1 MERIPDSDKILVPHK
16 DNEVIR
22 SAAQDAHTGVPA
34 NEILKH
40 LILNDIAQIS
50 KMETVPDGKIT
61 SLFPSN
67 TERNAEISDWL
78 EYRKQFLATY
88 LTLDTPE
95 QTAINRLDALYSN
108 ALNKYGNS
116 ASFSPFWNEK
126 GNVNGLELVHVDDND
141 VFPRKEIGYT
151 ALEQSQITMKLRND
165 IAAYKQQVATYD
177 GHNRDKFTELTTNR
191 QALVKKI
198 TRWHEQLKLPT
209 DNIENELTT
218 RLGAPVTKPEATEDE
233 YNEMM
238 RRVQAY
244 NTRLDQPYT
253 ENNDTEYQ
261 TRVLEHDKLV
271 QDILAYNNKYDYRQ
285 GADQK
290 WIDNAIRNP
299 IQPTL
304 FSEEDLGKIRAIG
317 DKFRQVRNKMD
328 AYKRAT
334 IPPARRW
341 GEQNPQSS
349 WITDTYLD
357 QYTPHNNYAGYQFIK
372 DHLNE
377 WDTRLD
383 HISENIN
390 IPNIGAE
397 INNEFNALNE
407 RIKAYNKT
415 LATHKDATN
424 NILLA
429 GLQADQPQL
438 DNDIDAYMN
447 KWGLNDESMQ
457 DYAYLKLSHVE
468 APEEN
473 LGASPLPQP
482 LDIGKLLQYP
492 FDRTG
497 AAVTN
502 RIQEIYEL
510 TDENRN
516 EFNYIIPRFA
526 PFFADSIIV
535 EKLDTEDGNPL
546 LLKKNQDYYLG
557 GHFGE
562 IRPFVVQARVES
574 LVVFDD
580 RRITGRYR
588 VTYQTLGGPFVLDA
602 TGYAEQIANYLVNP
616 FQTTWGEIVGKPI
629 EYPPV
634 PHGHDASEL
643 MGIVDVVNA
652 ILELAAGTRALVEE
666 ERKQTGALSGY
677 LAATE
682 ELKDLARKTS
692 RDVSDALVKMHETS
706 GKIRKLIKN
715 NQIVNEVIGASLDDV
730 DAKTSQLREELKTI
744 IDKAN
749 KKQDDAVKESLA
761 ETLSKINTKL
771 EELNR
776 ANDEKL
782 AALKNHVDT
791 DLINWDKTNPSRV
804 ISGNVLRYGD
814 DKNLLLPFGT
824 TFALTNAEGLP
835 TGVVK
840 ALGSQ
845 DGLSATD
852 KQRGKVSGIEF
863 KDDEGYHK
871 QLTAQDYN
879 YYSNPDKTAN
889 YRLGYTT
896 VNHDTMLRQ
905 MTARGVSPDPAAKPL
920 NAVDTINGLNIDTV
934 GNAQTGTYLVL
945 RNNEAANP
953 YMSPEYAIGNKAGS
967 FGYNDENKSTYKILD
982 VGKLLPLLMKGVQEL
997 SNKQTALSN
1006 QSPVVANDIA
1016 VPGTAQPNKI
1026 VKTDNENKVNDL
1038 KSIGLKDGTSTAA
1051 LSTEG
1056 NRVKVPG
1063 LSTGDIVMRKP
1074 DGTSDYEVNGTIKSL
1089 ADSLRVDT
1097 DTTGRVVASADGAL
1111 DKLAGLKVVNKG
1123 ESGYAIDSNGLSDAL
1138 GSINSVNESDNTLG
1152 GTYLNTGS
1160 ALGAVLLAL
1169 KDAKAKL
1176 AAVNSRIDATNNNVA
1191 AIPRASSFIPRGK
1204 VATTGDDYT
1213 LPYQK
1218 GDDII
1223 FTGNVIKWKNNSNKS
1238 VQLTHEGESIA
1249 SNVAISATEF
1259 LTPID
1264 PTYPVRLR
1272 GLGSITKSYNNLIYL
1287 GAQKAGNPTYKDVSS
1302 ETAYGLLSKLSAKK
1316 TDDND
1321 WQLVESDNAGIFV
1334 SKDSNDVGAIMYRNL
1349 LPALVGSMKHLGSKV
1364 STLET
1369 NMTSLSSKV
1378 SGLETTIGQHTT
1390 KLTEIEQ
1397 AVASVN
1403 STTLQDINTRIGDMK
1418 KLADG
1423 VNTQVT
1429 QITPRIT
1436 ALETKAGTLEAGVTT
1451 AQQTATAAKSK
1462 ADTLE
1467 SSVNGLNTSVQ
1478 QAKSKADA
1486 AAAKAAANET
1496 VGTDN
1501 TRRIAALESSATSD
1515 RAAVQAATQ
1524 AAQTAATKA
1533 DAAKNLA
1540 SGNDTRI
1547 TNLGSTVGGHTTK
1560 INEMEP
1566 KITALETKVQALQ
1579 NNASSS
1585 NTGDNVPAGNYVPT
1599 SKVQSSIDDKADGK
1613 IVRFFGEG
1621 AIGKIRAINFN
1632 GNPLEVEA
1640 NGDLTYPGRIRPR
1653 QVNLTSDRRLKSDI
1667 EKLGGINKI
1676 LSLTGYSYRFND
1688 GEERSAGLLAQEVQ
1702 RVLPEAVSQ
1711 DERGYLSLDYNA
1723 VIALLVNAVKDQQ
1736 EMIDILA
1743 EQVKQLSQQ

>member
-1 MERIPDSDKILVPHK
+1 MDRIPDSDKILVPHK

-50 KMETVPDGKIT
+50 KIDTIPDGKIT

-95 QTAINRLDALYSN
+95 QTAINRLDALYSD

-141 VFPRKEIGYT
+141 IFHRKENGYT

-165 IAAYKQQVATYD
+165 IAAYKQQMTTYN
-177 GHNRDKFTELTTNR
+177 GHDRDKFNSLTETRKTL
-191 QALVKKI
+191 AKKI
-198 TRWHEQLKLPT
+198 TRWHEQLRLPME
-209 DNIENELTT
+209 NIENELNT

-261 TRVLEHDKLV
+261 ARVLEHDKLV

-285 GADQK
+285 GTDQK
-290 WIDNAIRNP
+290 WIDSAIRNP
-299 IQPTL
+299 VQPIL
-304 FSEEDLGKIRAIG
+304 FSEEELGKIRAIG

-328 AYKRAT
+328 TYKRAT

-341 GEQNPQSS
+341 GEQNSQSS

-357 QYTPHNNYAGYQFIK
+357 QFTPHNNYAGYQFIK

-377 WDTRLD
+377 WETRLD
-383 HISENIN
+383 YISGNID

-397 INNEFNALNE
+397 INNEYNALNE

-415 LATHKDATN
+415 LVIHKDATN

-562 IRPFVVQARVES
+562 IRPFVGQARVES

-643 MGIVDVVNA
+643 MGIIDVVNA
-652 ILELAAGTRALVEE
+652 ILELAAGTRALVAE

-749 KKQDDAVKESLA
+749 KKQDDAVRESLA

-814 DKNLLLPFGT
+814 NKNLLLPFGT

-863 KDDEGYHK
+863 KDDKGYHK

-905 MTARGVSPDPAAKPL
+905 VTARGISSDPAAKPL

-953 YMSPEYAIGNKAGS
+953 YMSPEYAIGNKVGS

-997 SNKQTALSN
+997 SNKQTALNN

-1016 VPGTAQPNKI
+1016 TPGTAQPNKI

-1074 DGTSDYEVNGTIKSL
+1074 DGSSDYEVNGTIKSL
-1089 ADSLRVDT
+1089 ADSLKLDT
-1097 DTTGRVVASADGAL
+1097 DTTGRDAASAEGAL
-1111 DKLAGLKVVNKG
+1111 DKLTNLKVVNKG
-1123 ESGYAIDSNGLSDAL
+1123 ESGYAIDNNGLVDAL

-1169 KDAKAKL
+1169 QDAKAKL
-1176 AAVNSRIDATNNNVA
+1176 AAVNSRVDATNNNVA
-1191 AIPRASSFIPRGK
+1191 AIPAASNFIPRGK
-1204 VATTGDDYT
+1204 VVVTGDDYT
-1213 LPYQK
+1213 LPYQS

-1223 FTGNVIKWKNNSNKS
+1223 LTGRNLFWTHDNKRIIITHHGNMVSFGTLVHADDFRVDFKNTDGVRINELRKLALSYRHLLDVGAVDSTAFTEV
-1238 VQLTHEGESIA
+1238 TA
-1249 SNVAISATEF
+1249 
-1259 LTPID
+1259 
-1264 PTYPVRLR
+1264 
-1272 GLGSITKSYNNLIYL
+1272 
-1287 GAQKAGNPTYKDVSS
+1287 
-1302 ETAYGLLSKLSAKK
+1302 ETANTALANLQLKK
-1316 TDDND
+1316 IGDND
-1321 WQLVESDNAGIFV
+1321 WFLTDTTNSGTFV
-1334 SKDSNDVGAIMYRNL
+1334 SKDNNDERSIVYRNL
-1349 LPALVGSMKHLGSKV
+1349 VPALVGSAKHLGTKV

-1369 NMTSLSSKV
+1369 NVTSLSNKV
-1378 SGLETTIGQHTT
+1378 SGLETTIGQHAT
-1390 KLTEIEQ
+1390 KLTEIAQ
-1397 AVASVN
+1397 AAENVN
-1403 STTLQDINTRIGDMK
+1403 AQTLQDINTRIGDMK
-1418 KLADG
+1418 KLADS
-1423 VNTQVT
+1423 VSTQVT

-1436 ALETKAGTLEAGVTT
+1436 ALETKAGALEAGVTT
-1451 AQQTATAAKSK
+1451 AQQTATAAKNK

-1467 SSVNGLNTSVQ
+1467 SSVNGLNTAVQ

-1524 AAQTAATKA
+1524 AAQAAASKA

-1547 TNLGSTVGGHTTK
+1547 ANLGSTVGGHTTK

-1566 KITALETKVQALQ
+1566 KITALETKVQTLQ

-1585 NTGDNVPAGNYVPT
+1585 NAGNSVPAGNYVPT
-1599 SKVQSSIDDKADGK
+1599 SKVQSSIEDKADGK

-1632 GNPLEVEA
+1632 GNPLEVES
-1640 NGDLTYPGRIRPR
+1640 NGDLTYPGRLRPR

-1688 GEERSAGLLAQEVQ
+1688 SEERSAGLLAQEVQ
-1702 RVLPEAVSQ
+1702 RVLPEAISQ

-1743 EQVKQLSQQ
+1743 EQVKRLSQQ

>member
-1 MERIPDSDKILVPHK
+1 MDRIPDSDKILVPHK

-50 KMETVPDGKIT
+50 KIDTIPEGKIT

-67 TERNAEISDWL
+67 TERNAEIADWL

-116 ASFSPFWNEK
+116 VSFSPFWNEK

-141 VFPRKEIGYT
+141 IFPRKENGYT

-165 IAAYKQQVATYD
+165 IAAYKQQTTMYN
-177 GHNRDKFTELTTNR
+177 GHDRDKFNSLTKTR
-191 QALVKKI
+191 KTLAKKI
-198 TRWHEQLKLPT
+198 TRWHEQLRLPT
-209 DNIENELTT
+209 ENIESELTT

-233 YNEMM
+233 YNDMM
-238 RRVQAY
+238 RRVQVY

-261 TRVLEHDKLV
+261 ARVLEHDKLV

-290 WIDNAIRNP
+290 WIDSAIRNP
-299 IQPTL
+299 VQPTL
-304 FSEEDLGKIRAIG
+304 FSEEELGKIRAIG

-341 GEQNPQSS
+341 GEQNSQSS

-357 QYTPHNNYAGYQFIK
+357 QFTPHNNYAGYQFIK

-377 WDTRLD
+377 WETRLD
-383 HISENIN
+383 YISGNID

-397 INNEFNALNE
+397 INNEYNVLNE

-457 DYAYLKLSHVE
+457 DYAYLKLFHVE

-502 RIQEIYEL
+502 RVQEIYEL

-562 IRPFVVQARVES
+562 IRPFVGQARVES
-574 LVVFDD
+574 LVIFDD

-643 MGIVDVVNA
+643 MGIIDVVNA
-652 ILELAAGTRALVEE
+652 ILELAAGTRALVAE

-835 TGVVK
+835 TGVIK

-852 KQRGKVSGIEF
+852 KQRGEVSGIEF

-997 SNKQTALSN
+997 SNKQTALNN

-1016 VPGTAQPNKI
+1016 APGTAQPNKI

-1074 DGTSDYEVNGTIKSL
+1074 DGSSDYEVNGTIKSL

-1097 DTTGRVVASADGAL
+1097 DTTGRDAASSDGAL
-1111 DKLAGLKVVNKG
+1111 DKLTNLKVVNKG
-1123 ESGYAIDSNGLSDAL
+1123 DSGYAIDSNGLSDAL

-1169 KDAKAKL
+1169 QDAKAKL
-1176 AAVNSRIDATNNNVA
+1176 AAVNSRVDATNNNVA
-1191 AIPRASSFIPRGK
+1191 AIPAASNFIPRSK
-1204 VATTGDDYT
+1204 VAATGDDYT
-1213 LPYQK
+1213 LPYQS
-1218 GDDII
+1218 GNDIVL
-1223 FTGNVIKWKNNSNKS
+1223 TGRNLYW
-1238 VQLTHEGESIA
+1238 T
-1249 SNVAISATEF
+1249 
-1259 LTPID
+1259 
-1264 PTYPVRLR
+1264 
-1272 GLGSITKSYNNLIYL
+1272 YNNKRIAITHYGNMVSFSTLVHAGDFRVDFKNTDGVRINELRKLALSYRHL
-1287 GAQKAGNPTYKDVSS
+1287 LDVGAVDSTAFTEVTA
-1302 ETAYGLLSKLSAKK
+1302 ETANTALENLQLKK
-1316 TDDND
+1316 IGDND
-1321 WQLVESDNAGIFV
+1321 WFLTDTTNSGTFV
-1334 SKDSNDVGAIMYRNL
+1334 SKDNNDKRSIVYRNL
-1349 LPALVGSMKHLGSKV
+1349 VPALVGSAKHLGTKV

-1369 NMTSLSSKV
+1369 NMTSLSGKV
-1378 SGLETTIGQHTT
+1378 STLETTIGQHAT
-1390 KLTEIEQ
+1390 KLTEIAQ
-1397 AVASVN
+1397 AAENVN
-1403 STTLQDINTRIGDMK
+1403 VQTLQDINTRIGDMK

-1423 VNTQVT
+1423 VNAQVT

-1436 ALETKAGTLEAGVTT
+1436 ALETKAGTLEASVIT
-1451 AQQTATAAKSK
+1451 AQQTATAAKNK

-1467 SSVNGLNTSVQ
+1467 SSVNGLNTAVQ

-1524 AAQTAATKA
+1524 AAQTAASKA

-1547 TNLGSTVGGHTTK
+1547 SNLGSTVGGHTTK

-1566 KITALETKVQALQ
+1566 KITALETKVKSLQ
-1579 NNASSS
+1579 SSTSNNSG
-1585 NTGDNVPAGNYVPT
+1585 NNVPAGNYVPT

-1632 GNPLEVEA
+1632 GNPLEVESS
-1640 NGDLTYPGRIRPR
+1640 GDLTYPGRLRPR
-1653 QVNLTSDRRLKSDI
+1653 QINLTSDIRLKSDI

-1688 GEERSAGLLAQEVQ
+1688 NEERSAGLLAQEVQ
-1702 RVLPEAVSQ
+1702 RVLPEAISQ

-1723 VIALLVNAVKDQQ
+1723 VIALLVNAIKDQQ

-1743 EQVKQLSQQ
+1743 EQVKRLSQQ

>member
-50 KMETVPDGKIT
+50 KIDTIPDGKIT

-67 TERNAEISDWL
+67 TERNAEIADWL

-126 GNVNGLELVHVDDND
+126 GNVNGLELVHVDDSD
-141 VFPRKEIGYT
+141 IFPRKENGYT

-165 IAAYKQQVATYD
+165 IAAYKQQVTAYN
-177 GHNRDKFTELTTNR
+177 GHDRERFTALTETR
-191 QALVKKI
+191 KTLVKKI

-209 DNIENELTT
+209 DNIENELIA

-233 YNEMM
+233 YNDMM
-238 RRVQAY
+238 RRIQAY

-261 TRVLEHDKLV
+261 ARVLEHDKLV
-271 QDILAYNNKYDYRQ
+271 QDILAYNSKYDYRQ

-290 WIDNAIRNP
+290 WIDSAIRNP
-299 IQPTL
+299 VQPTL
-304 FSEEDLGKIRAIG
+304 FSEEELSKIRAIG

-328 AYKRAT
+328 AYKCAT

-341 GEQNPQSS
+341 GEQNTQSS

-357 QYTPHNNYAGYQFIK
+357 QFTPHNNYAGYQFIK

-377 WDTRLD
+377 WETRLD
-383 HISENIN
+383 YIGGNID

-397 INNEFNALNE
+397 INNEYNALNE

-473 LGASPLPQP
+473 LGASPLSQP

-502 RIQEIYEL
+502 RVQEIYEL

-526 PFFADSIIV
+526 PFFADSIII

-562 IRPFVVQARVES
+562 IRPFVGQARVES
-574 LVVFDD
+574 LVIFDD

-634 PHGHDASEL
+634 PHGHDANEL
-643 MGIVDVVNA
+643 MGIIDVVNA
-652 ILELAAGTRALVEE
+652 ILELAAGTRALIAE

-814 DKNLLLPFGT
+814 NKNLLLPFGT

-879 YYSNPDKTAN
+879 YYSNSDKTAN

-905 MTARGVSPDPAAKPL
+905 VTARGISSDPAAKPM

-997 SNKQTALSN
+997 SNKQTALNN

-1016 VPGTAQPNKI
+1016 APGTAQPNKI

-1074 DGTSDYEVNGTIKSL
+1074 DGSSDYEVNGTIKSL
-1089 ADSLRVDT
+1089 ADSLKLDT
-1097 DTTGRVVASADGAL
+1097 DTTGRDAASSEGAL
-1111 DKLAGLKVVNKG
+1111 DKLANLKVVNKG
-1123 ESGYAIDSNGLSDAL
+1123 ESGYAIDNNGLVDAL

-1169 KDAKAKL
+1169 QDAKAKL
-1176 AAVNSRIDATNNNVA
+1176 AAVNSRVDTTNNNVA
-1191 AIPRASSFIPRGK
+1191 AIPGASNFIPRGK
-1204 VATTGDDYT
+1204 VAATGDDYT
-1213 LPYQK
+1213 LPYQS
-1218 GDDII
+1218 GNNIVL
-1223 FTGNVIKWKNNSNKS
+1223 TGRNLYWTHDNKRIS
-1238 VQLTHEGESIA
+1238 LTHYGDLFHSNATISAKDFSVEFQSPNSVRIHSLRTLAKSYHDLIDLGVNVQDESI
-1249 SNVAISATEF
+1249 
-1259 LTPID
+1259 
-1264 PTYPVRLR
+1264 
-1272 GLGSITKSYNNLIYL
+1272 
-1287 GAQKAGNPTYKDVSS
+1287 YKDVSD
-1302 ETAYGLLSKLSAKK
+1302 ETAYGLLNKLSPKK
-1316 TDDND
+1316 TDDGY
-1321 WQLVESDNAGIFV
+1321 WRLVESDNAGTFV
-1334 SKDSNDVGAIMYRNL
+1334 SKDNTSLRAIIYRNL
-1349 LPALVGSMKHLGSKV
+1349 LPVLVGSVKHLGAKI

-1378 SGLETTIGQHTT
+1378 SGLETTIGQHAT
-1390 KLTEIEQ
+1390 KLTEIAQ
-1397 AVASVN
+1397 AAENVN
-1403 STTLQDINTRIGDMK
+1403 AQTLQDINTRIGDMK
-1418 KLADG
+1418 KLSDS
-1423 VNTQVT
+1423 VNAQVT

-1451 AQQTATAAKSK
+1451 AQQTATAAKNK

-1467 SSVNGLNTSVQ
+1467 SSVNGLNTAVQ
-1478 QAKSKADA
+1478 QAKSKAGA

-1524 AAQTAATKA
+1524 AAQTAASKA

-1566 KITALETKVQALQ
+1566 KITALETKVKSLQ
-1579 NNASSS
+1579 SSASNNSG
-1585 NTGDNVPAGNYVPT
+1585 NNVPAGNYVPT
-1599 SKVQSSIDDKADGK
+1599 SKVQSNIDDKADGK

-1621 AIGKIRAINFN
+1621 AIGKIKAINFN
-1632 GNPLEVEA
+1632 GNALQVES
-1640 NGDLTYPGRIRPR
+1640 NGDLTYPGRLRPR
-1653 QVNLTSDRRLKSDI
+1653 QINLTSDRRLKSDI

-1688 GEERSAGLLAQEVQ
+1688 SEERSAGLIAQEVQ
-1702 RVLPEAVSQ
+1702 RVLPEAVLQ

-1736 EMIDILA
+1736 KMIDILT
-1743 EQVKQLSQQ
+1743 EQVKRLSQQ

>member
-1 MERIPDSDKILVPHK
+1 MDRIPDSDKILVPHK

-50 KMETVPDGKIT
+50 KIDTIPDGKIT

-67 TERNAEISDWL
+67 TERNAEIADWL

-88 LTLDTPE
+88 LTLDAPE

-141 VFPRKEIGYT
+141 IFPRKENGYT

-165 IAAYKQQVATYD
+165 IAAYKQQMTTYN
-177 GHNRDKFTELTTNR
+177 GHDRDKFNSLTETRKTL
-191 QALVKKI
+191 AKKI
-198 TRWHEQLKLPT
+198 TRWHEQLRLPT
-209 DNIENELTT
+209 ENIENELNT

-261 TRVLEHDKLV
+261 ARVLEHDKLV

-285 GADQK
+285 SADQK
-290 WIDNAIRNP
+290 WIDSAIRNP
-299 IQPTL
+299 VQPVI

-341 GEQNPQSS
+341 GEQNSQSS

-357 QYTPHNNYAGYQFIK
+357 QFTPHNNYAGYQFIK

-377 WDTRLD
+377 WETRLD
-383 HISENIN
+383 YISGNID

-397 INNEFNALNE
+397 INNEYNALNE

-562 IRPFVVQARVES
+562 IRPFVGQARVES
-574 LVVFDD
+574 LVIFDD

-643 MGIVDVVNA
+643 MGIIDVVNA
-652 ILELAAGTRALVEE
+652 ILELAAGTRALVAE

-749 KKQDDAVKESLA
+749 KKQDDAVRESLA

-845 DGLSATD
+845 DGLSSID

-905 MTARGVSPDPAAKPL
+905 MTARGISSDPAAKPL

-1006 QSPVVANDIA
+1006 QNPVVANDIA
-1016 VPGTAQPNKI
+1016 TPGIAQPDKI

-1038 KSIGLKDGTSTAA
+1038 KSIGLKDGTSTAS

-1074 DGTSDYEVNGTIKSL
+1074 DGSSDYEVNGTIKSL
-1089 ADSLRVDT
+1089 ADSLKLDT
-1097 DTTGRVVASADGAL
+1097 DTTGRDAASAEGAL
-1111 DKLAGLKVVNKG
+1111 DKLANLKVVNKG
-1123 ESGYAIDSNGLSDAL
+1123 ESGYAIDNNGLVDAL

-1169 KDAKAKL
+1169 QDAKAKL
-1176 AAVNSRIDATNNNVA
+1176 AAVNSRVDATNNNVA
-1191 AIPRASSFIPRGK
+1191 AIPAASNFIPRGK
-1204 VATTGDDYT
+1204 VAAMGDDYT
-1213 LPYQK
+1213 LPYQS
-1218 GDDII
+1218 GNDIVLTGRNLYWTHDNKRI
-1223 FTGNVIKWKNNSNKS
+1223 VITHYGNMISFGTLVHANDFRVDFKNTDGVRINELRKLALSYRHLLDVGVVDSTAFTEV
-1238 VQLTHEGESIA
+1238 TA
-1249 SNVAISATEF
+1249 
-1259 LTPID
+1259 
-1264 PTYPVRLR
+1264 
-1272 GLGSITKSYNNLIYL
+1272 
-1287 GAQKAGNPTYKDVSS
+1287 
-1302 ETAYGLLSKLSAKK
+1302 ETANTVLANLQLKK
-1316 TDDND
+1316 IGDND
-1321 WQLVESDNAGIFV
+1321 WFLTDTTNSGTFV
-1334 SKDSNDVGAIMYRNL
+1334 SKDNNDRRSIVYRNL
-1349 LPALVGSMKHLGSKV
+1349 VPALVGSAKHLGTKV

-1369 NMTSLSSKV
+1369 NMTSLSGKV
-1378 SGLETTIGQHTT
+1378 STLETTIGQHAT
-1390 KLTEIEQ
+1390 KLTEIAQ
-1397 AVASVN
+1397 AAENVN
-1403 STTLQDINTRIGDMK
+1403 AQTLQDINTRIGDMK
-1418 KLADG
+1418 KLADS
-1423 VNTQVT
+1423 VNAQVT

-1436 ALETKAGTLEAGVTT
+1436 ALETKAGTLEASVTT
-1451 AQQTATAAKSK
+1451 AQQTATAAKNK

-1467 SSVNGLNTSVQ
+1467 SSVNGLNTAVQ

-1524 AAQTAATKA
+1524 AAQTAASKA

-1566 KITALETKVQALQ
+1566 KITALETKVKSLQ
-1579 NNASSS
+1579 SSASNNSG
-1585 NTGDNVPAGNYVPT
+1585 NNVPAGNYVPT
-1599 SKVQSSIDDKADGK
+1599 SKVQSNIDDKADGK
-1613 IVRFFGEG
+1613 IIRFFGEG

-1632 GNPLEVEA
+1632 GNPLEAES

-1653 QVNLTSDRRLKSDI
+1653 QINLTSDRRLKSDI

-1688 GEERSAGLLAQEVQ
+1688 SEERSAGLLAQEVQ

-1743 EQVKQLSQQ
+1743 EQVKRLSQQ

>member
-50 KMETVPDGKIT
+50 KIETIPDGKIT

-67 TERNAEISDWL
+67 TERNAEIADWL
-78 EYRKQFLATY
+78 AYRKQFIATY

-95 QTAINRLDALYSN
+95 HSAINRLDALYSN

-141 VFPRKEIGYT
+141 IFPRKENGYT

-177 GHNRDKFTELTTNR
+177 GHNRDKFTALTTNR

-209 DNIENELTT
+209 DNIESELTT

-261 TRVLEHDKLV
+261 ARVLEHDKLV

-290 WIDNAIRNP
+290 WIDSAIRNP
-299 IQPTL
+299 IQPII

-341 GEQNPQSS
+341 GEQNSQSS

-357 QYTPHNNYAGYQFIK
+357 QFTPHNNYAGYQFIK

-377 WDTRLD
+377 WETRLD
-383 HISENIN
+383 YISGNID

-397 INNEFNALNE
+397 INNEYNALNE

-502 RIQEIYEL
+502 RVQEIYEL

-526 PFFADSIIV
+526 PFFADSIII

-562 IRPFVVQARVES
+562 IRPFVGQARVES
-574 LVVFDD
+574 LAIFDD

-634 PHGHDASEL
+634 PHGHDANEL
-643 MGIVDVVNA
+643 MGIIDVVNA

-744 IDKAN
+744 IDKVN

-804 ISGNVLRYGD
+804 IGGNVLRYGD

-863 KDDEGYHK
+863 KDGEGYHK

-905 MTARGVSPDPAAKPL
+905 VTARGISSDPAAKPL
-920 NAVDTINGLNIDTV
+920 NAMDTINGLNIDTV
-934 GNAQTGTYLVL
+934 GNAQTGTHLVL

-997 SNKQTALSN
+997 SNKQTALNN

-1016 VPGTAQPNKI
+1016 TPGTAQPNKI

-1038 KSIGLKDGTSTAA
+1038 KSIGLKDGISTAA

-1074 DGTSDYEVNGTIKSL
+1074 DGSSDYEVNGTIKSL
-1089 ADSLRVDT
+1089 ADSLKLDT
-1097 DTTGRVVASADGAL
+1097 DTTGRDTASSEGVL
-1111 DKLAGLKVVNKG
+1111 DKLANLKVVNKG
-1123 ESGYAIDSNGLSDAL
+1123 ESGYAIDNNGLVDAL

-1169 KDAKAKL
+1169 QDAKAKL
-1176 AAVNSRIDATNNNVA
+1176 AAVNSRVDATNNSVA
-1191 AIPRASSFIPRGK
+1191 AIPAASNFIPRGK
-1204 VATTGDDYT
+1204 VATTSDDYT
-1213 LPYQK
+1213 LPYQS
-1218 GDDII
+1218 GEDII
-1223 FTGNVIKWKNNSNKS
+1223 LTGRNLFWTHDNKRIVITHYGNMISFNALVHANDFRVDFKNTDGVRINELRKLALSYRHLLDVGAVDSTAFTEV
-1238 VQLTHEGESIA
+1238 TA
-1249 SNVAISATEF
+1249 
-1259 LTPID
+1259 
-1264 PTYPVRLR
+1264 
-1272 GLGSITKSYNNLIYL
+1272 
-1287 GAQKAGNPTYKDVSS
+1287 
-1302 ETAYGLLSKLSAKK
+1302 ETANTALANLQLKK
-1316 TDDND
+1316 IGDND
-1321 WQLVESDNAGIFV
+1321 WFLTDTTNSGTFV
-1334 SKDSNDVGAIMYRNL
+1334 SKDNNDERSIVYRNL
-1349 LPALVGSMKHLGSKV
+1349 VPALVGSAKHLGTKV

-1378 SGLETTIGQHTT
+1378 SGLETTIGQHAT
-1390 KLTEIEQ
+1390 KLTEIAQ
-1397 AVASVN
+1397 AAENVN
-1403 STTLQDINTRIGDMK
+1403 AQTLQDINTRIGDMK

-1423 VNTQVT
+1423 VNAQVT

-1436 ALETKAGTLEAGVTT
+1436 ALETKAGTLEAGVTA
-1451 AQQTATAAKSK
+1451 AQQTATAAKNK

-1524 AAQTAATKA
+1524 AAQTAASKA

-1547 TNLGSTVGGHTTK
+1547 SNLGSTVGGHTTK

-1566 KITALETKVQALQ
+1566 KITALETKVKSLQ
-1579 NNASSS
+1579 SSASNNSG
-1585 NTGDNVPAGNYVPT
+1585 NNVPAGNYVPT

-1632 GNPLEVEA
+1632 GNPLEVES
-1640 NGDLTYPGRIRPR
+1640 NGDLTYPGRLRPR

-1688 GEERSAGLLAQEVQ
+1688 SEARSAGLIAQDVQ

-1743 EQVKQLSQQ
+1743 EQVKRLSQQ

>member
-1 MERIPDSDKILVPHK
+1 MDRIPDSDKILVPHK

-50 KMETVPDGKIT
+50 KIDTMPDGKIT

-67 TERNAEISDWL
+67 TERNAEIADWL

-88 LTLDTPE
+88 LALDTPE

-141 VFPRKEIGYT
+141 VFPRKESGYT

-165 IAAYKQQVATYD
+165 IAAYKQQMTTYN
-177 GHNRDKFTELTTNR
+177 GHDRDKFNSLTETRKTL
-191 QALVKKI
+191 AKKI
-198 TRWHEQLKLPT
+198 TRWHEQLRLPT
-209 DNIENELTT
+209 ENIENELNT

-233 YNEMM
+233 YNDMM

-261 TRVLEHDKLV
+261 ARVLEHDKLV

-290 WIDNAIRNP
+290 WIDSAIRNP
-299 IQPTL
+299 VQPVL

-341 GEQNPQSS
+341 GEQNSQSS

-357 QYTPHNNYAGYQFIK
+357 QFTPHNNYAGYQFIK

-377 WDTRLD
+377 WETRLD
-383 HISENIN
+383 YISGNID

-397 INNEFNALNE
+397 INNEYNALNE

-562 IRPFVVQARVES
+562 IRPFVGQARVES
-574 LVVFDD
+574 LVIFDD

-643 MGIVDVVNA
+643 MGIIDVVNA
-652 ILELAAGTRALVEE
+652 ILELAAGTRALVAE

-749 KKQDDAVKESLA
+749 KKQDDAVRESLA

-782 AALKNHVDT
+782 AALKNHVDI

-879 YYSNPDKTAN
+879 YYSNADKTAN

-945 RNNEAANP
+945 RNNEAASP

-997 SNKQTALSN
+997 SNKQTALNN
-1006 QSPVVANDIA
+1006 QNPVVANDIA
-1016 VPGTAQPNKI
+1016 TPGTAQPNKI

-1063 LSTGDIVMRKP
+1063 LSTDDIVMRKP
-1074 DGTSDYEVNGTIKSL
+1074 DGSSDYEVNGTIKSL
-1089 ADSLRVDT
+1089 ADSLKLDT
-1097 DTTGRVVASADGAL
+1097 DTTGRDPASSEGAL
-1111 DKLAGLKVVNKG
+1111 DKLANLKVVNKG
-1123 ESGYAIDSNGLSDAL
+1123 DNGYAIDNNGLVDAL

-1176 AAVNSRIDATNNNVA
+1176 AAVNSRVDATNNNVA
-1191 AIPRASSFIPRGK
+1191 AIPAASNFIPRGK
-1204 VATTGDDYT
+1204 VTTTSDDYT
-1213 LPYQK
+1213 LPYQS
-1218 GDDII
+1218 GEDII
-1223 FTGNVIKWKNNSNKS
+1223 LTGRNLFWTHDNKRIAITHYGNMVSFGTLVHADDFRVDFKNTDGVRINELRKLALSYRHLLD
-1238 VQLTHEGESIA
+1238 VGAVDSIA
-1249 SNVAISATEF
+1249 FT
-1259 LTPID
+1259 
-1264 PTYPVRLR
+1264 
-1272 GLGSITKSYNNLIYL
+1272 
-1287 GAQKAGNPTYKDVSS
+1287 DVTA
-1302 ETAYGLLSKLSAKK
+1302 ETANTELANLQLKK
-1316 TDDND
+1316 IGDND
-1321 WQLVESDNAGIFV
+1321 WFLTDTTNSGTFV
-1334 SKDSNDVGAIMYRNL
+1334 SKDNNDERSIVYRNL
-1349 LPALVGSMKHLGSKV
+1349 VPALVGSAKHLGTKV

-1378 SGLETTIGQHTT
+1378 SGLETTIGQHAT
-1390 KLTEIEQ
+1390 KLTEIAQ
-1397 AVASVN
+1397 AAENVN
-1403 STTLQDINTRIGDMK
+1403 AQTLQDINTRIGDMK

-1423 VNTQVT
+1423 VNAQVT

-1436 ALETKAGTLEAGVTT
+1436 ALETKAGTLEASVTT
-1451 AQQTATAAKSK
+1451 AQQTATAAKNK

-1467 SSVNGLNTSVQ
+1467 SSVNGLNTAVQ
-1478 QAKSKADA
+1478 QVKSKADA

-1524 AAQTAATKA
+1524 AAQTAASKA

-1547 TNLGSTVGGHTTK
+1547 ANLGSTVGGHTTK

-1566 KITALETKVQALQ
+1566 KITALETKVKSLQ
-1579 NNASSS
+1579 SSASNNSG
-1585 NTGDNVPAGNYVPT
+1585 NNVPAGNYVPAN
-1599 SKVQSSIDDKADGK
+1599 KVQSSIDDKADGK
-1613 IVRFFGEG
+1613 IIRFFGEG

-1632 GNPLEVEA
+1632 GNPLEVES
-1640 NGDLTYPGRIRPR
+1640 NGDLTYPGRLRPR
-1653 QVNLTSDRRLKSDI
+1653 QINLTSDRRLKSDI

-1688 GEERSAGLLAQEVQ
+1688 SEERSAGLLAQEVQ

-1743 EQVKQLSQQ
+1743 EQVKRLNQQ

>member
-1 MERIPDSDKILVPHK
+1 MDRIPDSDKILVPHK

-50 KMETVPDGKIT
+50 KIDTIPDGKIT

-67 TERNAEISDWL
+67 TERNAEIADWL

-141 VFPRKEIGYT
+141 IFPRKENGYT
-151 ALEQSQITMKLRND
+151 ALEQSKITMKLRND
-165 IAAYKQQVATYD
+165 IAAYKQQITTYN
-177 GHNRDKFTELTTNR
+177 GHDRDKFNSLTETRKTL
-191 QALVKKI
+191 AKKI
-198 TRWHEQLKLPT
+198 TRWHEQLRLPT
-209 DNIENELTT
+209 ENIENELNT

-261 TRVLEHDKLV
+261 ARVLEHDKLV

-290 WIDNAIRNP
+290 WIDSAIRNP
-299 IQPTL
+299 VQPTI

-341 GEQNPQSS
+341 GEQNSQSS

-357 QYTPHNNYAGYQFIK
+357 QFTPHNNYAGYQFIK

-377 WDTRLD
+377 WETRLD
-383 HISENIN
+383 YISGNID

-397 INNEFNALNE
+397 INNEYTALNE

-526 PFFADSIIV
+526 PFFADSIII

-562 IRPFVVQARVES
+562 IRPFVGQARVES
-574 LVVFDD
+574 LVIFDD

-643 MGIVDVVNA
+643 MGIIDVVNA
-652 ILELAAGTRALVEE
+652 ILELAAGTRALVAE

-692 RDVSDALVKMHETS
+692 RDVSDVLVKMHETS

-749 KKQDDAVKESLA
+749 KKQDDAVRESLA

-791 DLINWDKTNPSRV
+791 DLINWNKTNPSRV

-824 TFALTNAEGLP
+824 TFALTNIEGLP

-863 KDDEGYHK
+863 KDEEGYHK

-905 MTARGVSPDPAAKPL
+905 VTARGISSDPATKPL

-953 YMSPEYAIGNKAGS
+953 YMSPEYAIGNKPGS

-997 SNKQTALSN
+997 SNKQTALNN

-1016 VPGTAQPNKI
+1016 TPGIAQPNKI

-1038 KSIGLKDGTSTAA
+1038 KSVGLKDGTSTAS

-1074 DGTSDYEVNGTIKSL
+1074 DGSSDYEVNGTIKSL
-1089 ADSLRVDT
+1089 ADSLKLDT
-1097 DTTGRVVASADGAL
+1097 DTTGRDAASAEGAL
-1111 DKLAGLKVVNKG
+1111 DKLANLKVVNKG
-1123 ESGYAIDSNGLSDAL
+1123 ESGYAIDSNGLVDAL

-1169 KDAKAKL
+1169 QDAKAKL
-1176 AAVNSRIDATNNNVA
+1176 AAVNSRVDATNSNVA
-1191 AIPRASSFIPRGK
+1191 AIPAASNFIPRGK
-1204 VATTGDDYT
+1204 VAVTGDDYT
-1213 LPYQK
+1213 LPYQS
-1218 GDDII
+1218 GDDIVLTGRNLYWTHDNKRI
-1223 FTGNVIKWKNNSNKS
+1223 TITHYGNTVSFGTLVHANDFRVDFKNTDGVRINELRKLALSYRHLLDVGAVDSTAFTEV
-1238 VQLTHEGESIA
+1238 TA
-1249 SNVAISATEF
+1249 
-1259 LTPID
+1259 
-1264 PTYPVRLR
+1264 
-1272 GLGSITKSYNNLIYL
+1272 
-1287 GAQKAGNPTYKDVSS
+1287 
-1302 ETAYGLLSKLSAKK
+1302 ETANTALANLQLKK
-1316 TDDND
+1316 IGDND
-1321 WQLVESDNAGIFV
+1321 WFLTDTTNSGTFV
-1334 SKDSNDVGAIMYRNL
+1334 SKDNNDERSIVYRNL
-1349 LPALVGSMKHLGSKV
+1349 VPVLVGSAKHLGTKV

-1378 SGLETTIGQHTT
+1378 SGLETTIGQHAT
-1390 KLTEIEQ
+1390 KLTEIAQ
-1397 AVASVN
+1397 AAENVN
-1403 STTLQDINTRIGDMK
+1403 AQTLQDINTRIGDMK
-1418 KLADG
+1418 KLADN

-1436 ALETKAGTLEAGVTT
+1436 ALETKAGTLEASVAT
-1451 AQQTATAAKSK
+1451 AQQTATTAKNK

-1467 SSVNGLNTSVQ
+1467 SSVNGLNTAVQ

-1501 TRRIAALESSATSD
+1501 TRRIAALESSSASD

-1524 AAQTAATKA
+1524 AAQTAASKA

-1566 KITALETKVQALQ
+1566 KITALETKVKSLQ
-1579 NNASSS
+1579 SSTSNNS
-1585 NTGDNVPAGNYVPT
+1585 NTIPAGNYVPA
-1599 SKVQSSIDDKADGK
+1599 SKVQSSIEDKVDGK
-1613 IVRFFGEG
+1613 ILRFFGEG

-1632 GNPLEVEA
+1632 GNPLEVES
-1640 NGDLTYPGRIRPR
+1640 NNDLTYPGRLRPR
-1653 QVNLTSDRRLKSDI
+1653 QINLTSDRRLKSDI

-1688 GEERSAGLLAQEVQ
+1688 SEERSAGLLAQEVQ
-1702 RVLPEAVSQ
+1702 QVLPEAVSQ

-1743 EQVKQLSQQ
+1743 EQVKRLSQQ

>member
-1 MERIPDSDKILVPHK
+1 MDRIPDSDKILVPHK

-50 KMETVPDGKIT
+50 KIDTIPDGKIT

-67 TERNAEISDWL
+67 TERNAEIADWL
-78 EYRKQFLATY
+78 AYRKQFIATY
-88 LTLDTPE
+88 ITLDTPE

-126 GNVNGLELVHVDDND
+126 GNVNGLELVHVDDSD
-141 VFPRKEIGYT
+141 IFPRKENGYT

-165 IAAYKQQVATYD
+165 IAAYKQQMTTYN
-177 GHNRDKFTELTTNR
+177 GHDRDKFNSLTETRKTL
-191 QALVKKI
+191 AKKI
-198 TRWHEQLKLPT
+198 TRWHEQLRLPT
-209 DNIENELTT
+209 ENIENELNT

-261 TRVLEHDKLV
+261 ARVLEHDKLV

-290 WIDNAIRNP
+290 WIDSAIRNP
-299 IQPTL
+299 VQPVL

-341 GEQNPQSS
+341 GEQNSQSS

-357 QYTPHNNYAGYQFIK
+357 QFTPHNNYAGYQFIK

-377 WDTRLD
+377 WETRLD
-383 HISENIN
+383 YISGNID

-397 INNEFNALNE
+397 INNEYNALNE

-502 RIQEIYEL
+502 RIQDIYEL

-562 IRPFVVQARVES
+562 IRPFVGQARVES
-574 LVVFDD
+574 LVIFDD

-616 FQTTWGEIVGKPI
+616 FQTTWGEVVGKPI

-643 MGIVDVVNA
+643 MGIIDVVNA
-652 ILELAAGTRALVEE
+652 ILELAAGTRALVAE

-905 MTARGVSPDPAAKPL
+905 VTARGISSDPAAKPL

-953 YMSPEYAIGNKAGS
+953 YMSPEYVIGNKAGS
-967 FGYNDENKSTYKILD
+967 FGYNNENKSTYKILD

-997 SNKQTALSN
+997 SNKQTALNN

-1016 VPGTAQPNKI
+1016 TPGTAQPNKI
-1026 VKTDNENKVNDL
+1026 VKTDNDNKVNDL
-1038 KSIGLKDGTSTAA
+1038 KSVGLKDGSSTAS

-1074 DGTSDYEVNGTIKSL
+1074 DGSSDYEVNGTIKSL
-1089 ADSLRVDT
+1089 ADSLKLDT
-1097 DTTGRVVASADGAL
+1097 DTTGRNPASSEGAL
-1111 DKLAGLKVVNKG
+1111 DKLANLKVVNKG
-1123 ESGYAIDSNGLSDAL
+1123 ESGYAIDSNGLVDAL

-1176 AAVNSRIDATNNNVA
+1176 AAVNARVDTTNNNVA
-1191 AIPRASSFIPRGK
+1191 AIPAASNFIPRSK
-1204 VATTGDDYT
+1204 VAVTGDDYT
-1213 LPYQK
+1213 LPYQN

-1223 FTGNVIKWKNNSNKS
+1223 LTGRNLYWTHDNKRIAITHYGNMVSFNTLVHADDFRVDFNNTDGVRINELRKLALSYRHLLDVGAVDSTAFT
-1238 VQLTHEGESIA
+1238 
-1249 SNVAISATEF
+1249 
-1259 LTPID
+1259 
-1264 PTYPVRLR
+1264 
-1272 GLGSITKSYNNLIYL
+1272 
-1287 GAQKAGNPTYKDVSS
+1287 DVTA
-1302 ETAYGLLSKLSAKK
+1302 ETANTALANLQLKK
-1316 TDDND
+1316 TGDND
-1321 WQLVESDNAGIFV
+1321 WFLTDTTNSGIFV
-1334 SKDSNDVGAIMYRNL
+1334 SKDSNDEKSIVYRNL
-1349 LPALVGSMKHLGSKV
+1349 VPALVGSAKHLGTKV

-1369 NMTSLSSKV
+1369 NMTSLSNKV
-1378 SGLETTIGQHTT
+1378 SGLETTINQHAT
-1390 KLTEIEQ
+1390 KLTEIAQ
-1397 AVASVN
+1397 AAENVN
-1403 STTLQDINTRIGDMK
+1403 AQTLQDINTRIGDMK
-1418 KLADG
+1418 KLSDS
-1423 VNTQVT
+1423 VSTQVT

-1436 ALETKAGTLEAGVTT
+1436 ALETKAGTLEASVTT
-1451 AQQTATAAKSK
+1451 AQQTATAAKNK

-1467 SSVNGLNTSVQ
+1467 SSVNGLNTAVQ

-1486 AAAKAAANET
+1486 AAAKATANET

-1501 TRRIAALESSATSD
+1501 TRRIAALEASSTSD

-1524 AAQTAATKA
+1524 AAQAAASKA

-1566 KITALETKVQALQ
+1566 KITALETKVKSLQ
-1579 NNASSS
+1579 SSASNNSG
-1585 NTGDNVPAGNYVPT
+1585 NNVPAGNYVPT
-1599 SKVQSSIDDKADGK
+1599 SKVQSSIEDKADGK

-1632 GNPLEVEA
+1632 GNPLEVES
-1640 NGDLTYPGRIRPR
+1640 NGDLTYPGRLRPR
-1653 QVNLTSDRRLKSDI
+1653 QINLTSDRRLKSDI

-1688 GEERSAGLLAQEVQ
+1688 SEERSAGLLAQEVQ

-1743 EQVKQLSQQ
+1743 EQVKRLSQQ

>member
-1 MERIPDSDKILVPHK
+1 MDRIPDSDKILVPHK

-50 KMETVPDGKIT
+50 KIDTIPDGKIT

-67 TERNAEISDWL
+67 TERNAEIADWL

-141 VFPRKEIGYT
+141 IFPRKENGYT

-165 IAAYKQQVATYD
+165 IAAYKQQMTTYN
-177 GHNRDKFTELTTNR
+177 GHDREKFNSLTETRKTL
-191 QALVKKI
+191 AKKI
-198 TRWHEQLKLPT
+198 TRWHEQLRLPT
-209 DNIENELTT
+209 ENIEDELNT

-261 TRVLEHDKLV
+261 ARVLEHDKLV

-290 WIDNAIRNP
+290 WIDSAIRNP
-299 IQPTL
+299 VQPTL
-304 FSEEDLGKIRAIG
+304 FSEEELGKIRAIG

-341 GEQNPQSS
+341 GEQNSQSS

-357 QYTPHNNYAGYQFIK
+357 QFTPHNNYAGYQFIK

-377 WDTRLD
+377 WETRLD
-383 HISENIN
+383 YISGNID

-397 INNEFNALNE
+397 INNEYNALNE

-447 KWGLNDESMQ
+447 KWSLNDESMQ

-562 IRPFVVQARVES
+562 IRPFVGQARVES

-643 MGIVDVVNA
+643 MGIIDVVNA
-652 ILELAAGTRALVEE
+652 ILELAAGTRALVAE

-791 DLINWDKTNPSRV
+791 DLINWNKTNPSRV

-863 KDDEGYHK
+863 KDEEGYHK

-905 MTARGVSPDPAAKPL
+905 VTARGVSSDPAAKPL

-997 SNKQTALSN
+997 SNKQTALNN
-1006 QSPVVANDIA
+1006 QNPVVANDIA
-1016 VPGTAQPNKI
+1016 TPGTAQPNKI

-1056 NRVKVPG
+1056 NRIKVPG

-1074 DGTSDYEVNGTIKSL
+1074 DGSSDYEVNGTIKSL
-1089 ADSLRVDT
+1089 ADSLKLDT
-1097 DTTGRVVASADGAL
+1097 DTTGRDAASAEGAL
-1111 DKLAGLKVVNKG
+1111 DKLTNLKVVNKG
-1123 ESGYAIDSNGLSDAL
+1123 ESGYAIDNNGLADAL

-1169 KDAKAKL
+1169 QDAKAKL
-1176 AAVNSRIDATNNNVA
+1176 AAVNSRIDTTNSNVA
-1191 AIPRASSFIPRGK
+1191 AIPAASNFIPRGK
-1204 VATTGDDYT
+1204 VAVTGDDYT
-1213 LPYQK
+1213 LPYQN

-1223 FTGNVIKWKNNSNKS
+1223 LTGRNLYWTHDNKRIAITHYGNMVSFGTLVHADDFRVDFKNTDGVRINELRKLALSYRHLLDVGAVDSTAFTEV
-1238 VQLTHEGESIA
+1238 TA
-1249 SNVAISATEF
+1249 
-1259 LTPID
+1259 
-1264 PTYPVRLR
+1264 
-1272 GLGSITKSYNNLIYL
+1272 
-1287 GAQKAGNPTYKDVSS
+1287 
-1302 ETAYGLLSKLSAKK
+1302 ETANTALANLQLKK
-1316 TDDND
+1316 IGDND
-1321 WQLVESDNAGIFV
+1321 WFLTDTTNSGTFV
-1334 SKDSNDVGAIMYRNL
+1334 SKDNNDERSIVYRNL
-1349 LPALVGSMKHLGSKV
+1349 LPVLVGSVKHLGSKV

-1369 NMTSLSSKV
+1369 NMTSLSGKV
-1378 SGLETTIGQHTT
+1378 STLETTIGQHTA
-1390 KLTEIEQ
+1390 KLAEIEQ
-1397 AVASVN
+1397 AAANVN
-1403 STTLQDINTRIGDMK
+1403 SATLQDINTRIGDMK

-1423 VNTQVT
+1423 VNAQVT

-1436 ALETKAGTLEAGVTT
+1436 ALETKAGTLEASVTT
-1451 AQQTATAAKSK
+1451 AQQTATTAKNK
-1462 ADTLE
+1462 AYTLE

-1524 AAQTAATKA
+1524 AAQTAASKA

-1547 TNLGSTVGGHTTK
+1547 ANLGSTVGGHTTK

-1566 KITALETKVQALQ
+1566 KITALETKVKLLQ
-1579 NNASSS
+1579 SSASNNS
-1585 NTGDNVPAGNYVPT
+1585 NTVPAGNYVPA
-1599 SKVQSSIDDKADGK
+1599 SRVQSSIDDKADGK

-1632 GNPLEVEA
+1632 DNPLEVESS
-1640 NGDLTYPGRIRPR
+1640 GDLTYPGRLRPR
-1653 QVNLTSDRRLKSDI
+1653 QINLTSDRRLKSDI

-1688 GEERSAGLLAQEVQ
+1688 SEERSAGLIAQDVQ
-1702 RVLPEAVSQ
+1702 RVLPEAISQ

-1736 EMIDILA
+1736 EMIDILS
-1743 EQVKQLSQQ
+1743 EQVKRLSQQ

>member
-1 MERIPDSDKILVPHK
+1 MDRIPDSDKILVPHK

-50 KMETVPDGKIT
+50 KIDTIPDGKIT

-67 TERNAEISDWL
+67 TERNAEIADWL

-141 VFPRKEIGYT
+141 IFPRKENGYT

-165 IAAYKQQVATYD
+165 IAAYKQQMTTYN
-177 GHNRDKFTELTTNR
+177 GHDRDKFNSLTETRKTL
-191 QALVKKI
+191 AKKI
-198 TRWHEQLKLPT
+198 TRWHEQLRLPT
-209 DNIENELTT
+209 ENIENELNT

-261 TRVLEHDKLV
+261 ARVLEHDKLV

-290 WIDNAIRNP
+290 WIDSAIRNP
-299 IQPTL
+299 VQPVI

-341 GEQNPQSS
+341 GEQNSQSS

-357 QYTPHNNYAGYQFIK
+357 QFTPHNNYAGYQFIK

-377 WDTRLD
+377 WETRLD
-383 HISENIN
+383 YISGNID

-397 INNEFNALNE
+397 INNEYNALNE
-407 RIKAYNKT
+407 RIKAYNKR
-415 LATHKDATN
+415 LASHKEATN
-424 NILLA
+424 NVLLP

-502 RIQEIYEL
+502 RVQEIYEL

-562 IRPFVVQARVES
+562 IRPFVGQARVES
-574 LVVFDD
+574 LVIFDD

-643 MGIVDVVNA
+643 MGIIDVVNA

-749 KKQDDAVKESLA
+749 KKQDDAVRESLA

-814 DKNLLLPFGT
+814 NKNLLLPFGT

-905 MTARGVSPDPAAKPL
+905 VTARGISSDPATKPL

-953 YMSPEYAIGNKAGS
+953 YMSPEYAIGNKPGS

-997 SNKQTALSN
+997 SNKQTALNN

-1016 VPGTAQPNKI
+1016 TPGIAQPNKI

-1038 KSIGLKDGTSTAA
+1038 KSVGLKDGTSTAS

-1074 DGTSDYEVNGTIKSL
+1074 DGSSDYEVNGTIKSL
-1089 ADSLRVDT
+1089 ADSLKLDT
-1097 DTTGRVVASADGAL
+1097 DTTGRDPASSEGAL
-1111 DKLAGLKVVNKG
+1111 DKLANLKVVNKG
-1123 ESGYAIDSNGLSDAL
+1123 ESGYAIDNNGLVDAL

-1169 KDAKAKL
+1169 QDAKAKL
-1176 AAVNSRIDATNNNVA
+1176 AAVNSRVDATNNNVA
-1191 AIPRASSFIPRGK
+1191 AIPAASNFIPRGK
-1204 VATTGDDYT
+1204 VAVTGDDYT
-1213 LPYQK
+1213 LPYQN

-1223 FTGNVIKWKNNSNKS
+1223 LTGRNLYWTHDNKRITITHYGNMVSFGTLVHADDFRVDFKNTDGVRINELRKLALSYRHLLDVGAVDSTAFTEV
-1238 VQLTHEGESIA
+1238 TA
-1249 SNVAISATEF
+1249 
-1259 LTPID
+1259 
-1264 PTYPVRLR
+1264 
-1272 GLGSITKSYNNLIYL
+1272 
-1287 GAQKAGNPTYKDVSS
+1287 
-1302 ETAYGLLSKLSAKK
+1302 ETANTALANLQLKK
-1316 TDDND
+1316 IGDND
-1321 WQLVESDNAGIFV
+1321 WFLTDTTNSGTFV
-1334 SKDSNDVGAIMYRNL
+1334 SKDNNDERSIVYRNL
-1349 LPALVGSMKHLGSKV
+1349 VPALVGSVKHLGSKV

-1378 SGLETTIGQHTT
+1378 SGLETTIGQHAT
-1390 KLTEIEQ
+1390 KLTEIAQ
-1397 AVASVN
+1397 AAENVN
-1403 STTLQDINTRIGDMK
+1403 AQTLQDINTRIGDMK
-1418 KLADG
+1418 KLADS

-1436 ALETKAGTLEAGVTT
+1436 ALETKAGTLEAGVSA
-1451 AQQTATAAKSK
+1451 AQQTATTAKNK

-1467 SSVNGLNTSVQ
+1467 SSVNGLNTAVQ

-1501 TRRIAALESSATSD
+1501 TRRIAALEASSTSD

-1524 AAQTAATKA
+1524 AAQAAASKA

-1566 KITALETKVQALQ
+1566 KITALETKVESLQ
-1579 NNASSS
+1579 SSTSNNS
-1585 NTGDNVPAGNYVPT
+1585 NTVPAGNYVPA
-1599 SKVQSSIDDKADGK
+1599 SKVQSSIEDKVDGK
-1613 IVRFFGEG
+1613 ILRFFGEG

-1632 GNPLEVEA
+1632 GNPLEVESS
-1640 NGDLTYPGRIRPR
+1640 GDLTYPGRLRPR
-1653 QVNLTSDRRLKSDI
+1653 QINLTSDRRLKSDI
-1667 EKLGGINKI
+1667 EKLGGISKI

-1688 GEERSAGLLAQEVQ
+1688 SEERSAGLLAQEVQ

-1743 EQVKQLSQQ
+1743 EQVKRLSQQ

>member
-1 MERIPDSDKILVPHK
+1 MDRIPDSDKILVPHK

-50 KMETVPDGKIT
+50 KIDTIPDGKIT

-67 TERNAEISDWL
+67 TERNAEIADWL
-78 EYRKQFLATY
+78 AYRKQFLTTY
-88 LTLDTPE
+88 ITLDTPV
-95 QTAINRLDALYSN
+95 QTAIDKLDALYSD
-108 ALNKYGNS
+108 ALSKYGNS

-141 VFPRKEIGYT
+141 IFPRKENGYT

-177 GHNRDKFTELTTNR
+177 GHNRDKFTALTTNR

-209 DNIENELTT
+209 DNIESELTA
-218 RLGAPVTKPEATEDE
+218 RLGAPVTKPEATENE

-261 TRVLEHDKLV
+261 ARVLEHDKLV
-271 QDILAYNNKYDYRQ
+271 QDILAYNSKYDYRQ
-285 GADQK
+285 DADQK
-290 WIDNAIRNP
+290 WIDSVIRNP
-299 IQPTL
+299 VQPTL
-304 FSEEDLGKIRAIG
+304 FSEEELGKIRTIG

-328 AYKRAT
+328 AYKRAI

-341 GEQNPQSS
+341 GEQNSQSS

-357 QYTPHNNYAGYQFIK
+357 QFTPHNNYAGYQFIK

-377 WDTRLD
+377 WETRLD
-383 HISENIN
+383 YISGNID

-397 INNEFNALNE
+397 INNEYNALNE

-415 LATHKDATN
+415 LATHKNATN

-502 RIQEIYEL
+502 RVQEIYEL

-562 IRPFVVQARVES
+562 IRPFVGQARVES
-574 LVVFDD
+574 LVIFDD

-643 MGIVDVVNA
+643 MGIIDVVNA

-677 LAATE
+677 LSATE

-692 RDVSDALVKMHETS
+692 RDVSDALVNMHETS
-706 GKIRKLIKN
+706 GKIKN

-782 AALKNHVDT
+782 AALKNNVDT
-791 DLINWDKTNPSRV
+791 DLIHWDKTNPSRV

-814 DKNLLLPFGT
+814 DKNLLLPFGI

-905 MTARGVSPDPAAKPL
+905 MTARGISSDPAAKPL

-997 SNKQTALSN
+997 SNKQTALNN

-1016 VPGTAQPNKI
+1016 TPGTAQPNKI

-1074 DGTSDYEVNGTIKSL
+1074 DGSSDYEVNGTIKSL
-1089 ADSLRVDT
+1089 ADSLKLDT
-1097 DTTGRVVASADGAL
+1097 DTTGHDAVSADGAL

-1176 AAVNSRIDATNNNVA
+1176 AAVNSRVDATNNNVA
-1191 AIPRASSFIPRGK
+1191 AIPGASNFIPRGK
-1204 VATTGDDYT
+1204 VAATENDYT
-1213 LPYQK
+1213 LPYQRDDSIYLVGRNLYWTHDNK
-1218 GDDII
+1218 RVDVTHYGDMIS
-1223 FTGNVIKWKNNSNKS
+1223 FATT
-1238 VQLTHEGESIA
+1238 VQATNFVVDFDES
-1249 SNVAISATEF
+1249 
-1259 LTPID
+1259 D
-1264 PTYPVRLR
+1264 PVRINTLR
-1272 GLGSITKSYNNLIYL
+1272 GLASSYRHLL
-1287 GAQKAGNPTYKDVSS
+1287 DVGNIDDVTSFKDVTG
-1302 ETAYGLLSKLSAKK
+1302 EYAYNALASLAPKK
-1316 TDDND
+1316 TGNNN
-1321 WQLVESDNAGIFV
+1321 WRLVDSAVNGIFV
-1334 SKDSNDVGAIMYRNL
+1334 STGNNDTRSIMYRNL
-1349 LPALVGSMKHLGSKV
+1349 VPALVGATKHLGSKV
-1364 STLET
+1364 STLEI

-1378 SGLETTIGQHTT
+1378 SGLKTTIGQHTT
-1390 KLTEIEQ
+1390 KLTEIAQ
-1397 AVASVN
+1397 AAENVN
-1403 STTLQDINTRIGDMK
+1403 AQTLQDINTRIGDMK

-1423 VNTQVT
+1423 VKTQVT

-1436 ALETKAGTLEAGVTT
+1436 ALETKAGTLEAGVAS
-1451 AQQTATAAKSK
+1451 AQQTATAAKNK

-1486 AAAKAAANET
+1486 AAAKAAANES

-1515 RAAVQAATQ
+1515 RAAVQTATQ
-1524 AAQTAATKA
+1524 AARDAASKA

-1566 KITALETKVQALQ
+1566 KITALETKVKSLQ
-1579 NNASSS
+1579 SSASNNSG
-1585 NTGDNVPAGNYVPT
+1585 NNVPAGNYVPT

-1632 GNPLEVEA
+1632 GNALQVES
-1640 NGDLTYPGRIRPR
+1640 NSDLTYPGRIRPR

-1688 GEERSAGLLAQEVQ
+1688 SEARSAGLIAQEVQ
-1702 RVLPEAVSQ
+1702 QVLPEAVSQ
-1711 DERGYLSLDYNA
+1711 DDNGYLSLDYNA

-1743 EQVKQLSQQ
+1743 EQVKRLSQQ

>member
-1 MERIPDSDKILVPHK
+1 MDRTPDSDKILVPHK

-50 KMETVPDGKIT
+50 KIDTIPDGKIT

-67 TERNAEISDWL
+67 TERNAEIADWL

-108 ALNKYGNS
+108 ALSKYGNS

-141 VFPRKEIGYT
+141 VFPRKENGYT

-165 IAAYKQQVATYD
+165 IAAYKQQITTYN
-177 GHNRDKFTELTTNR
+177 GHDRDKFNSLTETRKTL
-191 QALVKKI
+191 AKKI
-198 TRWHEQLKLPT
+198 TRWHEQLRLPT
-209 DNIENELTT
+209 ENIENELNT

-261 TRVLEHDKLV
+261 ARVLEHDKLV

-290 WIDNAIRNP
+290 WIDSAIRNP
-299 IQPTL
+299 VQPVI

-341 GEQNPQSS
+341 GEQNSQSS

-357 QYTPHNNYAGYQFIK
+357 QFTPHNNYAGYQFIK

-377 WDTRLD
+377 WETRLD
-383 HISENIN
+383 YINGNID

-397 INNEFNALNE
+397 INNEYNALNE

-415 LATHKDATN
+415 LTSHKNATN

-457 DYAYLKLSHVE
+457 DYAYLRLSHVE

-562 IRPFVVQARVES
+562 IRPFVGQARVES
-574 LVVFDD
+574 LVIFDD

-616 FQTTWGEIVGKPI
+616 FQTTWGEIIGKPI

-643 MGIVDVVNA
+643 MGIIDVVNA
-652 ILELAAGTRALVEE
+652 ILELAAGTRALVAE

-814 DKNLLLPFGT
+814 NKNLLLPFGT

-863 KDDEGYHK
+863 KDEEGYHK

-905 MTARGVSPDPAAKPL
+905 VTARGISSDPATKPL

-997 SNKQTALSN
+997 SNKQTVLNN

-1016 VPGTAQPNKI
+1016 TPGTAQPNKI

-1038 KSIGLKDGTSTAA
+1038 KSVGLKDGTSTAS

-1074 DGTSDYEVNGTIKSL
+1074 DGSSDYEVNSTIKSL
-1089 ADSLRVDT
+1089 ADSLKLDT
-1097 DTTGRVVASADGAL
+1097 DTTGRDAASAEGAL
-1111 DKLAGLKVVNKG
+1111 DKLANLKVVNKG
-1123 ESGYAIDSNGLSDAL
+1123 ESGYAIDSNGLVDAL

-1169 KDAKAKL
+1169 QDAKAKL
-1176 AAVNSRIDATNNNVA
+1176 AAVNSRVDATNNNVA
-1191 AIPRASSFIPRGK
+1191 AIPAASNFIPRSK
-1204 VATTGDDYT
+1204 VAVTGDDYT
-1213 LPYQK
+1213 LPYQS
-1218 GDDII
+1218 GEDII
-1223 FTGNVIKWKNNSNKS
+1223 LTGRNLFWTHDNKRIAITHYGNMVSFGTLVHADDFRVDFKNTDGVRINELRKLALSYRHLLDVGAVDSTAFTEV
-1238 VQLTHEGESIA
+1238 TA
-1249 SNVAISATEF
+1249 
-1259 LTPID
+1259 
-1264 PTYPVRLR
+1264 
-1272 GLGSITKSYNNLIYL
+1272 
-1287 GAQKAGNPTYKDVSS
+1287 
-1302 ETAYGLLSKLSAKK
+1302 ETANTALANLQLKK
-1316 TDDND
+1316 IGDND
-1321 WQLVESDNAGIFV
+1321 WFLTDTTNSGTFV
-1334 SKDSNDVGAIMYRNL
+1334 SKDNNDERSIVYRNL
-1349 LPALVGSMKHLGSKV
+1349 VPALVGSAKHLGMKV

-1369 NMTSLSSKV
+1369 NMTSLSGKV
-1378 SGLETTIGQHTT
+1378 SSLETTIGQHAT
-1390 KLTEIEQ
+1390 KLTEIAQ
-1397 AVASVN
+1397 AAENVN
-1403 STTLQDINTRIGDMK
+1403 AQTLQDINTRIGDMK

-1423 VNTQVT
+1423 VNAQVT

-1451 AQQTATAAKSK
+1451 AQQTATAAKNK

-1467 SSVNGLNTSVQ
+1467 SSVNGLNTAVQ

-1501 TRRIAALESSATSD
+1501 TRRIAALESSVSTD
-1515 RAAVQAATQ
+1515 RASVNAAAQAARD
-1524 AAQTAATKA
+1524 AASKA

-1566 KITALETKVQALQ
+1566 KITALETKVKSLQ
-1579 NNASSS
+1579 SNASNNSG
-1585 NTGDNVPAGNYVPT
+1585 NNVPAGNYVPAN
-1599 SKVQSSIDDKADGK
+1599 KVQSSIEDKVDGK
-1613 IVRFFGEG
+1613 ILRFFGEG

-1632 GNPLEVEA
+1632 GNPLEVES
-1640 NGDLTYPGRIRPR
+1640 NGDLTYPGRLRPR

-1688 GEERSAGLLAQEVQ
+1688 SEERSAGLLAQEVQ
-1702 RVLPEAVSQ
+1702 RVLPEAISQ

-1736 EMIDILA
+1736 EMIDILS
-1743 EQVKQLSQQ
+1743 EQVKRLSQQ

>member
-1 MERIPDSDKILVPHK
+1 MDRIPDSDKILVPHK

-50 KMETVPDGKIT
+50 KIDTIPDGKIT

-67 TERNAEISDWL
+67 TERNAEIADWL

-141 VFPRKEIGYT
+141 IFPRKENGYT

-165 IAAYKQQVATYD
+165 IAAYKQQMTTYN
-177 GHNRDKFTELTTNR
+177 GHDRDKFNSLTETRKTL
-191 QALVKKI
+191 AKKI
-198 TRWHEQLKLPT
+198 TRWHEQLRLPT
-209 DNIENELTT
+209 ENIENELNT

-233 YNEMM
+233 YNDMM

-261 TRVLEHDKLV
+261 ARVLEHDKLV
-271 QDILAYNNKYDYRQ
+271 QDILAYNGKYDYRQ

-290 WIDNAIRNP
+290 WIDSAIRNP

-304 FSEEDLGKIRAIG
+304 FSEEELGKIRAIG

-341 GEQNPQSS
+341 GEQNSQSS

-357 QYTPHNNYAGYQFIK
+357 QFTPHNNYAGYQFIK

-377 WDTRLD
+377 WETRLD
-383 HISENIN
+383 YISGNID

-397 INNEFNALNE
+397 INNEYNALNE

-510 TDENRN
+510 TNENRN

-535 EKLDTEDGNPL
+535 EKLDTEDSNPL

-562 IRPFVVQARVES
+562 IRPFVGQARVES
-574 LVVFDD
+574 LVIFDD

-616 FQTTWGEIVGKPI
+616 FQTTWGEIIGKPI

-643 MGIVDVVNA
+643 MGIIDVVNA
-652 ILELAAGTRALVEE
+652 ILELAAGTRALVAE

-677 LAATE
+677 LTATE
-682 ELKDLARKTS
+682 ELKELARKTS

-730 DAKTSQLREELKTI
+730 DAKTSQLREELKEI

-814 DKNLLLPFGT
+814 NKNLLLPFGT

-835 TGVVK
+835 TGVIK

-905 MTARGVSPDPAAKPL
+905 VTARGISSDPAAKPL

-997 SNKQTALSN
+997 SNKQTALNN

-1016 VPGTAQPNKI
+1016 TPGTAQPNKI

-1056 NRVKVPG
+1056 NRIKVPG

-1074 DGTSDYEVNGTIKSL
+1074 DGSSDYEVNDTIKSL

-1097 DTTGRVVASADGAL
+1097 DTTGRDPASSEGAL
-1111 DKLAGLKVVNKG
+1111 DKLANLKVVNKG
-1123 ESGYAIDSNGLSDAL
+1123 ESGYAIDNNGLVDAL

-1169 KDAKAKL
+1169 QDAKAKL
-1176 AAVNSRIDATNNNVA
+1176 AAVNSRVDATNNNVA
-1191 AIPRASSFIPRGK
+1191 AIPAASNFIPRSK
-1204 VATTGDDYT
+1204 VAVTGDDYT
-1213 LPYQK
+1213 LPYQS
-1218 GDDII
+1218 GEDII
-1223 FTGNVIKWKNNSNKS
+1223 LTGRNLFWTHDNKRIVITHYGNMVSFGTLVHADDFRVDFKNTVGVRINELRKLALSYRHLLDVGAVDSTAFT
-1238 VQLTHEGESIA
+1238 
-1249 SNVAISATEF
+1249 
-1259 LTPID
+1259 
-1264 PTYPVRLR
+1264 
-1272 GLGSITKSYNNLIYL
+1272 
-1287 GAQKAGNPTYKDVSS
+1287 DVTA
-1302 ETAYGLLSKLSAKK
+1302 ETANTALANLQLKK
-1316 TDDND
+1316 IGDND
-1321 WQLVESDNAGIFV
+1321 WFLTDTTNSGTFV
-1334 SKDSNDVGAIMYRNL
+1334 SKDSNDERSIVYRNL
-1349 LPALVGSMKHLGSKV
+1349 VPALVGSAKHLGTKV

-1378 SGLETTIGQHTT
+1378 SGLETTIGQHAT
-1390 KLTEIEQ
+1390 KLTEIAQ
-1397 AVASVN
+1397 AAENVN
-1403 STTLQDINTRIGDMK
+1403 AQTLQDINTRIGDMK

-1423 VNTQVT
+1423 VNAQVT

-1436 ALETKAGTLEAGVTT
+1436 ALETKAGTLEASVTT
-1451 AQQTATAAKSK
+1451 AQQTATAAKNK

-1467 SSVNGLNTSVQ
+1467 SSVNGLNTAVQ
-1478 QAKSKADA
+1478 QVKSKADA

-1524 AAQTAATKA
+1524 AAQTAASKA

-1547 TNLGSTVGGHTTK
+1547 SNLGSTVGGHTTK

-1566 KITALETKVQALQ
+1566 KITALETKVKSLQ
-1579 NNASSS
+1579 SSVSNNSG
-1585 NTGDNVPAGNYVPT
+1585 NNVPAGNYVPT

-1613 IVRFFGEG
+1613 IIRFFGEG

-1632 GNPLEVEA
+1632 GNPLEVES
-1640 NGDLTYPGRIRPR
+1640 NGDLTYPGRLRPR

-1688 GEERSAGLLAQEVQ
+1688 SEERSAGLLAQEVQ

-1743 EQVKQLSQQ
+1743 EQVKRLSQQ

>member
-1 MERIPDSDKILVPHK
+1 MDRIPDSDKILVPHK

-50 KMETVPDGKIT
+50 KIDTIPDGKIT

-67 TERNAEISDWL
+67 TERNAEIADWL
-78 EYRKQFLATY
+78 AYRKQFIATY
-88 LTLDTPE
+88 VTLDTPE
-95 QTAINRLDALYSN
+95 QTAVNKLDALYSD

-126 GNVNGLELVHVDDND
+126 GNVNGLELVHIDDND
-141 VFPRKEIGYT
+141 IFPRKENGYT
-151 ALEQSQITMKLRND
+151 ALEQSQITMQLRNN
-165 IAAYKQQVATYD
+165 IAAYRQQVTTYN
-177 GHNRDKFTELTTNR
+177 GHDREKFTQLTTTR
-191 QALVKKI
+191 QALVNKI

-209 DNIENELTT
+209 DNIENELNT

-261 TRVLEHDKLV
+261 ARVLEHDKLV
-271 QDILAYNNKYDYRQ
+271 QDILAYNEKYDYRQ
-285 GADQK
+285 GTDQK
-290 WIDNAIRNP
+290 WIDSAIRNP
-299 IQPTL
+299 VQPTL
-304 FSEEDLGKIRAIG
+304 FSEEELSKIRAIG

-341 GEQNPQSS
+341 SEQNTQSS

-383 HISENIN
+383 YISGNIE
-390 IPNIGAE
+390 IPNIGVE

-415 LATHKDATN
+415 LAMHKNATN

-457 DYAYLKLSHVE
+457 DYAYLKLQHVE

-562 IRPFVVQARVES
+562 IRPFVGQARVES
-574 LVVFDD
+574 LVIFDD

-634 PHGHDASEL
+634 PHGHDANEL
-643 MGIVDVVNA
+643 MGIIDVVNA
-652 ILELAAGTRALVEE
+652 ILELAAGTRALVAE
-666 ERKQTGALSGY
+666 ERKQTGALSDY
-677 LAATE
+677 LSATE

-730 DAKTSQLREELKTI
+730 DAKNSQLREELKAI

-761 ETLSKINTKL
+761 ETLSKINAKL

-814 DKNLLLPFGT
+814 NKNLLLPFGT

-863 KDDEGYHK
+863 KDEEGYHK

-879 YYSNPDKTAN
+879 YYSNPYKTAN
-889 YRLGYTT
+889 YRLGYTI

-905 MTARGVSPDPAAKPL
+905 VTARGISSDPATKPL
-920 NAVDTINGLNIDTV
+920 NAVDTINSLNIDTV
-934 GNAQTGTYLVL
+934 GNAQTGTYLAL

-997 SNKQTALSN
+997 SNKQTALNN

-1016 VPGTAQPNKI
+1016 TPGTAQPNKI

-1038 KSIGLKDGTSTAA
+1038 KSVGLKDGTSTAS

-1074 DGTSDYEVNGTIKSL
+1074 DGSSDYEVNGTIKSL
-1089 ADSLRVDT
+1089 ADSLKLDT
-1097 DTTGRVVASADGAL
+1097 DTTGRDPASSEGAL
-1111 DKLAGLKVVNKG
+1111 DKLANLKVVNKG
-1123 ESGYAIDSNGLSDAL
+1123 ESGYAIDNNGLVDAL

-1169 KDAKAKL
+1169 KDAKAKF

-1191 AIPRASSFIPRGK
+1191 AIPAASNFIPRGK
-1204 VATTGDDYT
+1204 VTATSDDYT
-1213 LPYQK
+1213 LPYQN
-1218 GDDII
+1218 GDNII
-1223 FTGNVIKWKNNSNKS
+1223 LTGRNLYWTHDNKRIS
-1238 VQLTHEGESIA
+1238 LTHYGDLFH
-1249 SNVAISATEF
+1249 SNATMNAKDFIVEFRSPSA
-1259 LTPID
+1259 
-1264 PTYPVRLR
+1264 VRIRSLYN
-1272 GLGSITKSYNNLIYL
+1272 LAKSYNDLIDL
-1287 GAQKAGNPTYKDVSS
+1287 GVNIQDESIYKDVSDEIS
-1302 ETAYGLLSKLSAKK
+1302 YGLLNKLSPKK
-1316 TDDND
+1316 TDDGY
-1321 WQLVESDNAGIFV
+1321 WRLVESDSAGTFV
-1334 SKDSNDVGAIMYRNL
+1334 SKDNTSLRAIMYRNL

-1501 TRRIAALESSATSD
+1501 TRRIAALESSATFD
-1515 RAAVQAATQ
+1515 RAAVQTATQ

-1632 GNPLEVEA
+1632 GNLLEVEA

>member
-1 MERIPDSDKILVPHK
+1 MDRIPDSDKILVPHK

-40 LILNDIAQIS
+40 LILNDITQIS
-50 KMETVPDGKIT
+50 KIETIPDGKIT

-67 TERNAEISDWL
+67 TERNAEIADWL
-78 EYRKQFLATY
+78 AYRKQFIATY
-88 LTLDTPE
+88 ITLDTPE
-95 QTAINRLDALYSN
+95 QTTINQLDALYSD
-108 ALNKYGNS
+108 AINKYGNS

-126 GNVNGLELVHVDDND
+126 GNVNGLELTYIDDND
-141 VFPRKEIGYT
+141 VFPRKESGYT
-151 ALEQSQITMKLRND
+151 ALEQSQVTMRLRND
-165 IAAYKQQVATYD
+165 IAAYKQQVTTYN
-177 GHNRDKFTELTTNR
+177 GHDRDKFNSLTETRRTL
-191 QALVKKI
+191 AKKI
-198 TRWHEQLKLPT
+198 TRWHEQLRLPM
-209 DNIENELTT
+209 DNIESELTT

-238 RRVQAY
+238 RRVQTY

-261 TRVLEHDKLV
+261 ARVLEHDKLV

-290 WIDNAIRNP
+290 WIDSAIRNP
-299 IQPTL
+299 VQPVL

-341 GEQNPQSS
+341 GEQNSQSS
-349 WITDTYLD
+349 WKTETYLD
-357 QYTPHNNYAGYQFIK
+357 QITPHTNYAGYQFIK

-377 WDTRLD
+377 WETRLD
-383 HISENIN
+383 YISGNID

-397 INNEFNALNE
+397 INNEYNALNE

-526 PFFADSIIV
+526 PFFADSIII

-562 IRPFVVQARVES
+562 IRPFVGQARVES
-574 LVVFDD
+574 LVIFDD

-643 MGIVDVVNA
+643 MGIIDVVNA
-652 ILELAAGTRALVEE
+652 ILELAAGTRALVAE

-905 MTARGVSPDPAAKPL
+905 MTARGVSSDPAAKPL

-997 SNKQTALSN
+997 SNKQTALNN
-1006 QSPVVANDIA
+1006 QNPVVANDIA
-1016 VPGTAQPNKI
+1016 TPGVAQPNKI
-1026 VKTDNENKVNDL
+1026 VKTDNDNKVSDL
-1038 KSIGLKDGTSTAA
+1038 KSVGLKDGTSTAS
-1051 LSTEG
+1051 LSTEN

-1074 DGTSDYEVNGTIKSL
+1074 DGTSDYEVSGTIKSL

-1097 DTTGRVVASADGAL
+1097 DTTGKDPASSDGAL
-1111 DKLAGLKVVNKG
+1111 DKLANLKVVNKG
-1123 ESGYAIDSNGLSDAL
+1123 ESGYAIDNNGLVDAL

-1169 KDAKAKL
+1169 QDAKAKL
-1176 AAVNSRIDATNNNVA
+1176 AAVNSRVDATNNNVA
-1191 AIPRASSFIPRGK
+1191 AIPAASNFIPRSK
-1204 VATTGDDYT
+1204 VAVTGDDYT
-1213 LPYQK
+1213 LPYQS
-1218 GDDII
+1218 GEDII
-1223 FTGNVIKWKNNSNKS
+1223 LTGRNLFWTHDNKRIVITHYGNMISFSTLVHANDFRVDFKNTDGVRINELRKLALSYRHLLDVGAVDSTAFTEV
-1238 VQLTHEGESIA
+1238 TA
-1249 SNVAISATEF
+1249 
-1259 LTPID
+1259 
-1264 PTYPVRLR
+1264 
-1272 GLGSITKSYNNLIYL
+1272 
-1287 GAQKAGNPTYKDVSS
+1287 
-1302 ETAYGLLSKLSAKK
+1302 ETANTALANLQLKK
-1316 TDDND
+1316 IGDND
-1321 WQLVESDNAGIFV
+1321 WFLTDTTNSGTFV
-1334 SKDSNDVGAIMYRNL
+1334 SKDNNDERSIVYRNL
-1349 LPALVGSMKHLGSKV
+1349 VPALVGSAKHLGTKV

-1369 NMTSLSSKV
+1369 NMTSLSGKV
-1378 SGLETTIGQHTT
+1378 STLETTIGQHAT
-1390 KLTEIEQ
+1390 KLTEIAQ
-1397 AVASVN
+1397 AAENVN
-1403 STTLQDINTRIGDMK
+1403 AQTLQDINTRIGDMK

-1423 VNTQVT
+1423 VNAQVT

-1436 ALETKAGTLEAGVTT
+1436 ALETKAGTLEASVTT
-1451 AQQTATAAKSK
+1451 AQQTATAAKNK

-1467 SSVNGLNTSVQ
+1467 SSVNGLNTAVQ

-1501 TRRIAALESSATSD
+1501 TRRIAALEASSTSD
-1515 RAAVQAATQ
+1515 RVAVQAATQ
-1524 AAQTAATKA
+1524 AAQAAASKA

-1547 TNLGSTVGGHTTK
+1547 ANLGSTVGGHTTK

-1566 KITALETKVQALQ
+1566 KITALETKVKSLQ
-1579 NNASSS
+1579 SSASNNSG
-1585 NTGDNVPAGNYVPT
+1585 NNVPAGNYVPT

-1632 GNPLEVEA
+1632 GNPLEAES
-1640 NGDLTYPGRIRPR
+1640 NGDLTYPGRLRPR
-1653 QVNLTSDRRLKSDI
+1653 QINLTSDRRLKSDI

-1688 GEERSAGLLAQEVQ
+1688 SEERSAGLLAQEVQ

-1711 DERGYLSLDYNA
+1711 DDNGYLSLDYNA

-1743 EQVKQLSQQ
+1743 EQVKRLSQQ

>member
-1 MERIPDSDKILVPHK
+1 MDRIPDSDKILVPHK

-50 KMETVPDGKIT
+50 KIDTIPDGKIT

-67 TERNAEISDWL
+67 TERNAEIADWL

-126 GNVNGLELVHVDDND
+126 GNVNGLELVHVDDSD
-141 VFPRKEIGYT
+141 IFPRKENGYT

-165 IAAYKQQVATYD
+165 IAAYKQQMTTYN
-177 GHNRDKFTELTTNR
+177 GHDRDKFNSLTETRKTL
-191 QALVKKI
+191 AKKI
-198 TRWHEQLKLPT
+198 TRWHEQLRLPT
-209 DNIENELTT
+209 ENIENELNT

-261 TRVLEHDKLV
+261 ARVLEHDKLV
-271 QDILAYNNKYDYRQ
+271 QDILAYNSKYDYRQ

-290 WIDNAIRNP
+290 WIDSAIRNP
-299 IQPTL
+299 VQPTI

-341 GEQNPQSS
+341 GEQNAQSS

-357 QYTPHNNYAGYQFIK
+357 QFTPHNNYAGYQFIK

-377 WDTRLD
+377 WETRLD
-383 HISENIN
+383 YISGNID

-397 INNEFNALNE
+397 INNEYNALNE

-562 IRPFVVQARVES
+562 IRPFVGQARVES
-574 LVVFDD
+574 LVIFDD

-643 MGIVDVVNA
+643 MGIIDVVNA
-652 ILELAAGTRALVEE
+652 ILELAAGTRALVAE

-761 ETLSKINTKL
+761 ETLSKINAKL

-814 DKNLLLPFGT
+814 NKNLLLPFGT

-905 MTARGVSPDPAAKPL
+905 VTARGISSDPAAKPL

-997 SNKQTALSN
+997 SNKQTALNN

-1016 VPGTAQPNKI
+1016 TPGTAQPNKI

-1038 KSIGLKDGTSTAA
+1038 KSVGLKDGTSTAS
-1051 LSTEG
+1051 LSTEN
-1056 NRVKVPG
+1056 NRIKVPG

-1074 DGTSDYEVNGTIKSL
+1074 DGTSDYEVNGAIKSL

-1097 DTTGRVVASADGAL
+1097 DTAGRDPASSDGAL
-1111 DKLAGLKVVNKG
+1111 DKLANLKVVNKG
-1123 ESGYAIDSNGLSDAL
+1123 ESGYAIDNNGLVDAL

-1169 KDAKAKL
+1169 QDAKAKL
-1176 AAVNSRIDATNNNVA
+1176 AAVNARVDTTNNNVA
-1191 AIPRASSFIPRGK
+1191 AIPAASNFIPRSK
-1204 VATTGDDYT
+1204 VAVTGDDYT
-1213 LPYQK
+1213 LPYQN

-1223 FTGNVIKWKNNSNKS
+1223 LTGRNLYWTHDNKRIAITHYGNMVSFGTLVHANDFRVDFKNTDGVRINELRKLALSYRHLLDVGAVDSTAFTEV
-1238 VQLTHEGESIA
+1238 TA
-1249 SNVAISATEF
+1249 
-1259 LTPID
+1259 
-1264 PTYPVRLR
+1264 
-1272 GLGSITKSYNNLIYL
+1272 
-1287 GAQKAGNPTYKDVSS
+1287 
-1302 ETAYGLLSKLSAKK
+1302 ETANTALANLQLKK
-1316 TDDND
+1316 IGDND
-1321 WQLVESDNAGIFV
+1321 WFLTDTTNNGTFV
-1334 SKDSNDVGAIMYRNL
+1334 SKDNNDERSIVYRNL
-1349 LPALVGSMKHLGSKV
+1349 VPVLVGSAKHLGTKV

-1378 SGLETTIGQHTT
+1378 SGLETTIGQHAT
-1390 KLTEIEQ
+1390 KLTEIAQ
-1397 AVASVN
+1397 AAENVN
-1403 STTLQDINTRIGDMK
+1403 AQTLQDINTRISDMK

-1423 VNTQVT
+1423 VNAQVT

-1436 ALETKAGTLEAGVTT
+1436 ALETKAGTLEAGVSA
-1451 AQQTATAAKSK
+1451 AQQTATTAKNK

-1467 SSVNGLNTSVQ
+1467 SSVNGLNTAVQ

-1524 AAQTAATKA
+1524 AAQTAASKA

-1547 TNLGSTVGGHTTK
+1547 ANLGSTVGGHTTK

-1566 KITALETKVQALQ
+1566 KITALETKVKSLQ
-1579 NNASSS
+1579 SSASNNSG
-1585 NTGDNVPAGNYVPT
+1585 NNVPAGNYVPAN
-1599 SKVQSSIDDKADGK
+1599 KVQSSIDDKADGK
-1613 IVRFFGEG
+1613 IIRFFGEG

-1632 GNPLEVEA
+1632 GNPLEVES
-1640 NGDLTYPGRIRPR
+1640 NGDLTYPGRLRPR

-1688 GEERSAGLLAQEVQ
+1688 SEERSAGLLAQEVQ

-1723 VIALLVNAVKDQQ
+1723 IIALLVNAVKDQQ

-1743 EQVKQLSQQ
+1743 EQVKRLSQQ

>member
-1 MERIPDSDKILVPHK
+1 MDRIPDSDKILVPHK

-50 KMETVPDGKIT
+50 KIDTIPDGKIT

-67 TERNAEISDWL
+67 TERNAEIADWL

-141 VFPRKEIGYT
+141 IFPRKENGYT

-165 IAAYKQQVATYD
+165 IAAYKQQMTTYN
-177 GHNRDKFTELTTNR
+177 GHDRDKFNSLTETRKT
-191 QALVKKI
+191 LVKKI
-198 TRWHEQLKLPT
+198 TRWHEQLRLPT
-209 DNIENELTT
+209 ENIENELNT

-261 TRVLEHDKLV
+261 ARVLEHDKLV
-271 QDILAYNNKYDYRQ
+271 QDILAYNAKYDYRQ

-290 WIDNAIRNP
+290 WIDSAIRNP

-304 FSEEDLGKIRAIG
+304 FSEEDLGKIRTIG
-317 DKFRQVRNKMD
+317 DRFRQVRNKMD

-341 GEQNPQSS
+341 GEQNSQSS

-357 QYTPHNNYAGYQFIK
+357 QFTPHNNYAGYQFIK

-377 WDTRLD
+377 WETRLD
-383 HISENIN
+383 YISGNID

-397 INNEFNALNE
+397 INNEYNALNE

-492 FDRTG
+492 FDKTG

-562 IRPFVVQARVES
+562 IRPFVGQARVES

-643 MGIVDVVNA
+643 MGIIDVVNA
-652 ILELAAGTRALVEE
+652 ILELAAGTRALVAE

-730 DAKTSQLREELKTI
+730 DAKTSQLREELKAI

-749 KKQDDAVKESLA
+749 KKQDDTVRGSLA

-905 MTARGVSPDPAAKPL
+905 VTARGISSDPAAKPM

-997 SNKQTALSN
+997 SNKQTALNN
-1006 QSPVVANDIA
+1006 QSPVVASDIA
-1016 VPGTAQPNKI
+1016 TPGTAQPNKI

-1038 KSIGLKDGTSTAA
+1038 KSIGLKDGTSTAS

-1074 DGTSDYEVNGTIKSL
+1074 DGTSDYEVSGTIKSL

-1097 DTTGRVVASADGAL
+1097 DTTGRDPASSEGAL
-1111 DKLAGLKVVNKG
+1111 DKLANLKVVNKG
-1123 ESGYAIDSNGLSDAL
+1123 ESGYAIDNNGLVDAL

-1169 KDAKAKL
+1169 QDAKAKL
-1176 AAVNSRIDATNNNVA
+1176 AVVNSRIDTTNSNVA
-1191 AIPRASSFIPRGK
+1191 AIPAASNFIPRDK
-1204 VATTGDDYT
+1204 VAATGDDYT
-1213 LPYQK
+1213 LPYQSGNDIVLTGRNLYWTHDNK
-1218 GDDII
+1218 RISLTHYGDLFHSNATISAKDFSVEFQSPNSVRIHSLRTLAKSYRDLIDI
-1223 FTGNVIKWKNNSNKS
+1223 GVS
-1238 VQLTHEGESIA
+1238 VQDESI
-1249 SNVAISATEF
+1249 
-1259 LTPID
+1259 
-1264 PTYPVRLR
+1264 
-1272 GLGSITKSYNNLIYL
+1272 
-1287 GAQKAGNPTYKDVSS
+1287 YKDVSD
-1302 ETAYGLLSKLSAKK
+1302 ETAYGLLSKLSPKK
-1316 TDDND
+1316 TDGGY
-1321 WQLVESDNAGIFV
+1321 WRLVESDNAGAFV
-1334 SKDSNDVGAIMYRNL
+1334 SSDSTNLRAIIYRNL
-1349 LPALVGSMKHLGSKV
+1349 LPALVGSVKHLGSKV

-1369 NMTSLSSKV
+1369 NMTSLSGKV
-1378 SGLETTIGQHTT
+1378 SGLETTIGQHAT
-1390 KLTEIEQ
+1390 KLTEIAQ
-1397 AVASVN
+1397 AAENVN
-1403 STTLQDINTRIGDMK
+1403 AQTLQDINTRIGDMK

-1423 VNTQVT
+1423 VNAQVT

-1436 ALETKAGTLEAGVTT
+1436 ALETKAGTLEASATT
-1451 AQQTATAAKSK
+1451 AQQTATAAKNK

-1467 SSVNGLNTSVQ
+1467 SSVNGLNTTVQ

-1486 AAAKAAANET
+1486 AAAKAAANES

-1501 TRRIAALESSATSD
+1501 TRRIAALESSSASD

-1524 AAQTAATKA
+1524 AAQTAASKA

-1547 TNLGSTVGGHTTK
+1547 ANLGSTVGGHTTK

-1566 KITALETKVQALQ
+1566 KITALETKVKSLQ
-1579 NNASSS
+1579 SSASNNS
-1585 NTGDNVPAGNYVPT
+1585 NTVPAGNYVPAN
-1599 SKVQSSIDDKADGK
+1599 KVQSSIEDKADGK
-1613 IVRFFGEG
+1613 ILRFFGEG
-1621 AIGKIRAINFN
+1621 AIGKIKAINFN
-1632 GNPLEVEA
+1632 GNALQVES
-1640 NGDLTYPGRIRPR
+1640 NNDLTYPGRLRPR
-1653 QVNLTSDRRLKSDI
+1653 QINLTSDRRLKSDI

-1688 GEERSAGLLAQEVQ
+1688 SEERSAGLIAQEVQ
-1702 RVLPEAVSQ
+1702 QVLPEAVSQ
-1711 DERGYLSLDYNA
+1711 DDNGYLSLDYNA

-1736 EMIDILA
+1736 EMIDILS
-1743 EQVKQLSQQ
+1743 EQVKRLSQQ

>member
-1 MERIPDSDKILVPHK
+1 MDRIPDSDKILVPHK

-50 KMETVPDGKIT
+50 KIDTIPDGKIT

-67 TERNAEISDWL
+67 TERNAEIADWL

-141 VFPRKEIGYT
+141 IFPRKENGYT

-165 IAAYKQQVATYD
+165 IAAYKQQMTTYN
-177 GHNRDKFTELTTNR
+177 GHDREKFNSLTETRKTL
-191 QALVKKI
+191 AKKI
-198 TRWHEQLKLPT
+198 TRWYEQLRLPME
-209 DNIENELTT
+209 NIENELNT

-244 NTRLDQPYT
+244 NIRLDQPYT

-261 TRVLEHDKLV
+261 ARVLEHDKLV

-290 WIDNAIRNP
+290 WIDSAIRNP
-299 IQPTL
+299 VQPTI

-341 GEQNPQSS
+341 GEQNSQSS

-357 QYTPHNNYAGYQFIK
+357 QFTPHNNYAGYQFIK

-377 WDTRLD
+377 WETRLD
-383 HISENIN
+383 YISGNID

-397 INNEFNALNE
+397 INNEYNALNE

-562 IRPFVVQARVES
+562 IRPFVGQARVES
-574 LVVFDD
+574 LVIFDD

-643 MGIVDVVNA
+643 MGIIDVVNA
-652 ILELAAGTRALVEE
+652 ILELAAGTRALVAE

-730 DAKTSQLREELKTI
+730 DAKTSQLREELKEI

-749 KKQDDAVKESLA
+749 KKQDDAVRESLA

-804 ISGNVLRYGD
+804 ISGNVLRYGG

-835 TGVVK
+835 TGVIK

-905 MTARGVSPDPAAKPL
+905 VTARGVSSDPAAKPL

-967 FGYNDENKSTYKILD
+967 FGYNDENKSTYRILD

-997 SNKQTALSN
+997 SNKQTALNN

-1016 VPGTAQPNKI
+1016 TPGIAQPNKI
-1026 VKTDNENKVNDL
+1026 VKTDNDNKVNDL
-1038 KSIGLKDGTSTAA
+1038 KSIGLKDGTSTAS

-1074 DGTSDYEVNGTIKSL
+1074 DGSSDYEVNGTIKSL
-1089 ADSLRVDT
+1089 ADSLKLDT
-1097 DTTGRVVASADGAL
+1097 DTTGRDAASADGAL
-1111 DKLAGLKVVNKG
+1111 DKLANLKVVNKG
-1123 ESGYAIDSNGLSDAL
+1123 ESGYAIDNNGLVDAL

-1169 KDAKAKL
+1169 QDAKAKL
-1176 AAVNSRIDATNNNVA
+1176 AAVNSRVDATNNNVA
-1191 AIPRASSFIPRGK
+1191 AIPAASNFIPRSK
-1204 VATTGDDYT
+1204 VAVTGDDYT
-1213 LPYQK
+1213 LPYQS
-1218 GDDII
+1218 GEDII
-1223 FTGNVIKWKNNSNKS
+1223 LTGRNLYWTHDNKRIVITHYGNMVSFNTLVHADDFRVDFKNTDGVRINELRKLALSYRHLLDVGAVDSTAFT
-1238 VQLTHEGESIA
+1238 
-1249 SNVAISATEF
+1249 
-1259 LTPID
+1259 
-1264 PTYPVRLR
+1264 
-1272 GLGSITKSYNNLIYL
+1272 
-1287 GAQKAGNPTYKDVSS
+1287 DVTA
-1302 ETAYGLLSKLSAKK
+1302 ETANTALANLQLKK
-1316 TDDND
+1316 TGDND
-1321 WQLVESDNAGIFV
+1321 WFLTDTTNSGTFV
-1334 SKDSNDVGAIMYRNL
+1334 SKDNNDERSIVYRNL
-1349 LPALVGSMKHLGSKV
+1349 VPALVGSAKHLGTKV

-1378 SGLETTIGQHTT
+1378 SGLETTIGQHAT
-1390 KLTEIEQ
+1390 KLTEIAQ
-1397 AVASVN
+1397 AAENVN
-1403 STTLQDINTRIGDMK
+1403 AQTLQDINTRIGDMK
-1418 KLADG
+1418 KLADS

-1436 ALETKAGTLEAGVTT
+1436 ALETKAGTLEAGVTA

-1501 TRRIAALESSATSD
+1501 TRRIAALESSATVD

-1524 AAQTAATKA
+1524 AAQTAASKA
-1533 DAAKNLA
+1533 DAANNLA

-1566 KITALETKVQALQ
+1566 KITALETKVKSLQ
-1579 NNASSS
+1579 SSVSNNSG
-1585 NTGDNVPAGNYVPT
+1585 NNVPAGNYVPT

-1613 IVRFFGEG
+1613 IIRFFGEG

-1632 GNPLEVEA
+1632 GNPLEVES
-1640 NGDLTYPGRIRPR
+1640 NGDLTYPGRLRPR

-1688 GEERSAGLLAQEVQ
+1688 SEERSAGLLAQEVQ

-1711 DERGYLSLDYNA
+1711 DDSGYLSLDYNA

-1743 EQVKQLSQQ
+1743 EQVKRLSQQ

>member
-50 KMETVPDGKIT
+50 KIDMIPDGKIT

-67 TERNAEISDWL
+67 TERNAEIADWL

-126 GNVNGLELVHVDDND
+126 GNVNGLELVHVDDSD
-141 VFPRKEIGYT
+141 IFPRKENGYT

-165 IAAYKQQVATYD
+165 IAAYKQQMTTYN
-177 GHNRDKFTELTTNR
+177 GHDRDKFNSLTETRKT
-191 QALVKKI
+191 LVKKI
-198 TRWHEQLKLPT
+198 TRWHEQLRLPT
-209 DNIENELTT
+209 ENIENELNT

-233 YNEMM
+233 YNDMM

-261 TRVLEHDKLV
+261 ARVLEHDKLV

-290 WIDNAIRNP
+290 WIDSAIRNP
-299 IQPTL
+299 VQPVI

-341 GEQNPQSS
+341 GEQNSQSN

-357 QYTPHNNYAGYQFIK
+357 QFTPHNNYAGYQFIK

-377 WDTRLD
+377 WEMRLD
-383 HISENIN
+383 YISGNID

-397 INNEFNALNE
+397 INNEYNALNE

-562 IRPFVVQARVES
+562 IRPFVGQARVES
-574 LVVFDD
+574 LVIFDD

-643 MGIVDVVNA
+643 MGIIDVVNA
-652 ILELAAGTRALVEE
+652 ILELAAGTRALVAE

-682 ELKDLARKTS
+682 ELKDFARKTS

-749 KKQDDAVKESLA
+749 KKQDDAVRESLA

-814 DKNLLLPFGT
+814 NKNLLLPFGT

-905 MTARGVSPDPAAKPL
+905 VTARGISSDPAAKPL
-920 NAVDTINGLNIDTV
+920 NAVDTINSLNIDTV

-953 YMSPEYAIGNKAGS
+953 YMSPEYAIGNKTGS

-997 SNKQTALSN
+997 SNKQTALNN

-1016 VPGTAQPNKI
+1016 TPGTAQPNKI

-1038 KSIGLKDGTSTAA
+1038 KSIGLKDGTSTAS
-1051 LSTEG
+1051 LSTEN
-1056 NRVKVPG
+1056 NRIKVPG

-1074 DGTSDYEVNGTIKSL
+1074 DGSSDYEVNGTIKSL

-1097 DTTGRVVASADGAL
+1097 DTTGRDAASSEGAL
-1111 DKLAGLKVVNKG
+1111 DKLANLKVVNKG

-1169 KDAKAKL
+1169 QDAKAKL
-1176 AAVNSRIDATNNNVA
+1176 AAVNSRVDATNNNVA
-1191 AIPRASSFIPRGK
+1191 AIPAASNFIPRSK
-1204 VATTGDDYT
+1204 VAVTGDDYT
-1213 LPYQK
+1213 LPYQN

-1223 FTGNVIKWKNNSNKS
+1223 LTGRNLYWTHDNKRIAITHYGNMVSFVTLVHADDFRVDFKNTDGVRINELRKLALSYRHLLDVGAVDSTAFTEV
-1238 VQLTHEGESIA
+1238 TA
-1249 SNVAISATEF
+1249 
-1259 LTPID
+1259 
-1264 PTYPVRLR
+1264 
-1272 GLGSITKSYNNLIYL
+1272 
-1287 GAQKAGNPTYKDVSS
+1287 
-1302 ETAYGLLSKLSAKK
+1302 ETANTALANLQLKK
-1316 TDDND
+1316 IGDND
-1321 WQLVESDNAGIFV
+1321 WFLTDTTNSGTFV
-1334 SKDSNDVGAIMYRNL
+1334 SKDNNDERSIVYRNL
-1349 LPALVGSMKHLGSKV
+1349 VPALVGSAKHLGTKV

-1378 SGLETTIGQHTT
+1378 SGLETTIGQHAT
-1390 KLTEIEQ
+1390 KLTEIAQ
-1397 AVASVN
+1397 AAENVN
-1403 STTLQDINTRIGDMK
+1403 AQTLQDINTRIGDMK

-1423 VNTQVT
+1423 VKTQVT

-1436 ALETKAGTLEAGVTT
+1436 ALETKAGTLEAGVTA
-1451 AQQTATAAKSK
+1451 AQQTATAAKNK

-1467 SSVNGLNTSVQ
+1467 SSVNGLNTAVQ

-1486 AAAKAAANET
+1486 AAAKATANET
-1496 VGTDN
+1496 VGADN

-1524 AAQTAATKA
+1524 AAQTAASKA

-1547 TNLGSTVGGHTTK
+1547 ANLGSTVGGHTTK

-1566 KITALETKVQALQ
+1566 KITALETKVKSLQ
-1579 NNASSS
+1579 SSASNNSG
-1585 NTGDNVPAGNYVPT
+1585 NNVPAGNYVPT

-1613 IVRFFGEG
+1613 IIRFFGEG
-1621 AIGKIRAINFN
+1621 AIGKIRTINFN
-1632 GNPLEVEA
+1632 GNPLEVESS
-1640 NGDLTYPGRIRPR
+1640 GDLTYPGRLRPR
-1653 QVNLTSDRRLKSDI
+1653 QINLTSDRRLKSDI

-1688 GEERSAGLLAQEVQ
+1688 SEERSAGLIAQEVQ

-1711 DERGYLSLDYNA
+1711 DDNGYLSLDYNA
-1723 VIALLVNAVKDQQ
+1723 MIALLVNAVKDQQ

-1743 EQVKQLSQQ
+1743 EQVKRLSQQ

>member
-1 MERIPDSDKILVPHK
+1 MDKIPDSDKILVPHK

-22 SAAQDAHTGVPA
+22 SAAQDTHTNIPA

-50 KMETVPDGKIT
+50 KIDTIPDGKIT

-67 TERNAEISDWL
+67 TERNAEIADWL

-95 QTAINRLDALYSN
+95 QIAIDKLDALYN
-108 ALNKYGNS
+108 TALNKYGNS

-126 GNVNGLELVHVDDND
+126 GNINGLALVHVDNND
-141 VFPRKEIGYT
+141 IFPQKENGYA

-165 IAAYKQQVATYD
+165 IAAYKQQAIAYD
-177 GHNRDKFTELTTNR
+177 GHNREKFTTLTETR
-191 QALVKKI
+191 KTLAKKI
-198 TRWHEQLKLPT
+198 MRWYEQLKHPT
-209 DNIENELTT
+209 NNIESELTT
-218 RLGAPVTKPEATEDE
+218 RLGAPVAKPEATEDE
-233 YNEMM
+233 YNKMM

-244 NTRLDQPYT
+244 NTRLDQLYT
-253 ENNDTEYQ
+253 ENNNTEYQ
-261 TRVLEHDKLV
+261 ARVVEHDRLV
-271 QDILAYNNKYDYRQ
+271 KDILAYNEKYDYRQ
-285 GADQK
+285 GTDQK
-290 WIDNAIRNP
+290 WIDSAIRNP
-299 IQPTL
+299 VQPVL
-304 FSEEDLGKIRAIG
+304 FTEEELNKIYAIG
-317 DKFRQVRNKMD
+317 NKFRQVRNKMD
-328 AYKRAT
+328 AYKRAI

-341 GEQNPQSS
+341 SEQNAQSS
-349 WITDTYLD
+349 WITDTLLD
-357 QYTPHNNYAGYQFIK
+357 QYTPHNNYTGYQFIK
-372 DHLNE
+372 ENLNE
-377 WDTRLD
+377 WETRLNY
-383 HISENIN
+383 ISENID

-397 INNEFNALNE
+397 INTEYNALNE
-407 RIKAYNKT
+407 RIRTYNKQLT
-415 LATHKDATN
+415 SHKNATN
-424 NILLA
+424 NVLLP
-429 GLQADQPQL
+429 GLQSDQPQL
-438 DNDIDAYMN
+438 DNDIDAYMS
-447 KWGLNDESMQ
+447 KWDLNDESMRN
-457 DYAYLKLSHVE
+457 YAYLKLSHVE

-482 LDIGKLLQYP
+482 IDIGKLLQYP

-562 IRPFVVQARVES
+562 IRPFIGQARVES
-574 LVVFDD
+574 LVIFDD

-616 FQTTWGEIVGKPI
+616 FQTTWGEVVGKPI

-643 MGIVDVVNA
+643 VGIVDVVNA
-652 ILELAAGTRALVEE
+652 ILELAAGTRALIEE

-677 LAATE
+677 LTATE
-682 ELKDLARKTS
+682 ELKDLTRKTS

-706 GKIRKLIKN
+706 GKIRKLIRN

-730 DAKTSQLREELKTI
+730 DAKVSQLREELKTI

-749 KKQDDAVKESLA
+749 KKQDDEVKESLA

-776 ANDEKL
+776 ANDAKL
-782 AALKNHVDT
+782 ATLKNHIDT
-791 DLINWDKTNPSRV
+791 NLINWGKTNTSRV
-804 ISGNVLRYGD
+804 ISGNVLRYGEN
-814 DKNLLLPFGT
+814 KNLLLPFGT
-824 TFALTNAEGLP
+824 TFALTNVDGLP

-845 DGLSATD
+845 DGLSAVD
-852 KQRGKVSGIEF
+852 KQRGEVSGIEF
-863 KDDEGYHK
+863 KNNEGHHK

-879 YYSNPDKTAN
+879 YYSNSNKTAN
-889 YRLGYTT
+889 YRLGYTI

-905 MTARGVSPDPAAKPL
+905 VTLRGTSFDTTAQSL
-920 NAVDTINGLNIDTV
+920 NAVDVINKMDIDTV
-934 GNAQTGTYLVL
+934 GNTQTGMYLVL
-945 RNNEAANP
+945 RNNDAASP
-953 YMSPEYAIGNKAGS
+953 YMSPEYATGNKAGS

-997 SNKQTALSN
+997 SNKQTTLSN

-1016 VPGTAQPNKI
+1016 TPGIAQPNKI

-1038 KSIGLKDGTSTAA
+1038 KSVGLKDGTSTAS

-1074 DGTSDYEVNGTIKSL
+1074 DGSSDYEVNSTIKSL
-1089 ADSLRVDT
+1089 ADSLKLDT
-1097 DTTGRVVASADGAL
+1097 DTTGREAASAEGAL
-1111 DKLAGLKVVNKG
+1111 DKLANLKVVNKG
-1123 ESGYAIDSNGLSDAL
+1123 ESGYAIDNNGLDNAL
-1138 GSINSVNESDNTLG
+1138 GSINSIDESDSTLG

-1169 KDAKAKL
+1169 QDAKTKL
-1176 AAVNSRIDATNNNVA
+1176 AAVNSRVDATNNKVT
-1191 AIPRASSFIPRGK
+1191 AIPGASSFIPRGK
-1204 VATTGDDYT
+1204 VAATGDGYT
-1213 LPYQK
+1213 LPYQS
-1218 GDDII
+1218 GNDIV
-1223 FTGNVIKWKNNSNKS
+1223 FTGNVIRWNNSSNKS
-1238 VQLTHEGESIA
+1238 VQLTHNGDSIA
-1249 SNVAISATEF
+1249 SNVAMEASEF
-1259 LTPID
+1259 LTPND
-1264 PTYPVRLR
+1264 STYPVRLK
-1272 GLGSITKSYNNLIYL
+1272 GLGSLTKSYNHLIYL
-1287 GAQKAGNPTYKDVSS
+1287 GAQKTGNQTYKDVSS
-1302 ETAYGLLSKLSAKK
+1302 ESVYGLLSKVSPKK

-1321 WQLVESDNAGIFV
+1321 WQLTESDNAGVFV
-1334 SKDSNDVGAIMYRNL
+1334 SKNNNDTGAIMYRNL
-1349 LPALVGSMKHLGSKV
+1349 VPVLVGSAKHLGTKV

-1369 NMTSLSSKV
+1369 NMTSLSGKV
-1378 SGLETTIGQHTT
+1378 SGLETKIGQHTT
-1390 KLTEIEQ
+1390 KLTEIER
-1397 AVASVN
+1397 AVTSVN
-1403 STTLQDINTRIGDMK
+1403 SATLQDINTRIGEMK
-1418 KLADG
+1418 KLSDS

-1436 ALETKAGTLEAGVTT
+1436 ALEQKTGTLEASVTA
-1451 AQQTATAAKSK
+1451 AQQTATTAKNK
-1462 ADTLE
+1462 ADTLD
-1467 SSVNGLNTSVQ
+1467 SSINGLNIVVQ

-1486 AAAKAAANET
+1486 ASAKAAANET
-1496 VGTDN
+1496 IGTNN
-1501 TRRIAALESSATSD
+1501 TRRIMALETSTTSD

-1524 AAQTAATKA
+1524 AAHAATTKA
-1533 DAAKNLA
+1533 EEATNLV
-1540 SGNDTRI
+1540 SSNNNRI
-1547 TNLGSTVGGHTTK
+1547 TGLGSTVSEHTTK
-1560 INEMEP
+1560 INAMEP
-1566 KITALETKVQALQ
+1566 KIIALETKVQVLQ
-1579 NNASSS
+1579 SGAS
-1585 NTGDNVPAGNYVPT
+1585 NTSRNNVPAGDYVPAN
-1599 SKVQSSIDDKADGK
+1599 KVQSSIDDKADGK
-1613 IVRFFGEG
+1613 IIRFFGEG
-1621 AIGKIRAINFN
+1621 AIGKIRAVNFN
-1632 GNPLEVEA
+1632 GNVLQVES
-1640 NGDLTYPGRIRPR
+1640 NSDLTYPGRIRPR
-1653 QVNLTSDRRLKSDI
+1653 QINLTSDKRLKSDI

-1688 GEERSAGLLAQEVQ
+1688 SEERSAGLLAQEVQ
-1702 RVLPEAVSQ
+1702 QVLPEAVSQ
-1711 DERGYLSLDYNA
+1711 DESGYLSLDYNA

-1736 EMIDILA
+1736 EMIDILT

>member
-1 MERIPDSDKILVPHK
+1 MDRIPDSDKILVPHK

-50 KMETVPDGKIT
+50 KIDTIPDGKIT

-67 TERNAEISDWL
+67 TERNAEIADWL
-78 EYRKQFLATY
+78 AYRKQFIATY
-88 LTLDTPE
+88 ITLDTPE

-126 GNVNGLELVHVDDND
+126 GNVNGLELVHVDDSD
-141 VFPRKEIGYT
+141 IFPRKENGYT

-165 IAAYKQQVATYD
+165 IAAYKQQMTTYN
-177 GHNRDKFTELTTNR
+177 GHDRDKFNSLTETRKTL
-191 QALVKKI
+191 AKKI
-198 TRWHEQLKLPT
+198 TRWHEQLRLPT
-209 DNIENELTT
+209 ENIENELNT

-261 TRVLEHDKLV
+261 ARVLEHDKLV

-290 WIDNAIRNP
+290 WIDSAIRNP
-299 IQPTL
+299 VQPVL

-341 GEQNPQSS
+341 GEQKSQSS

-357 QYTPHNNYAGYQFIK
+357 QFTPHNNYAGYQFIK

-377 WDTRLD
+377 WETRLD
-383 HISENIN
+383 YISGNID

-397 INNEFNALNE
+397 INNEYNALNE

-502 RIQEIYEL
+502 RIQDIYEL

-562 IRPFVVQARVES
+562 IRPFVGQARVES
-574 LVVFDD
+574 LVIFDD

-616 FQTTWGEIVGKPI
+616 FQTTWGEVVGKPI

-643 MGIVDVVNA
+643 MGIIDVVNA
-652 ILELAAGTRALVEE
+652 ILELAAGTRALVAE

-905 MTARGVSPDPAAKPL
+905 VTARGISSDPAAKPL

-953 YMSPEYAIGNKAGS
+953 YMSPEYVIGNKAGS
-967 FGYNDENKSTYKILD
+967 FGYNNENKSTYKILD

-997 SNKQTALSN
+997 SNKQTALNN

-1016 VPGTAQPNKI
+1016 TPGTAQPNKI
-1026 VKTDNENKVNDL
+1026 VKTDNDNKVNDL
-1038 KSIGLKDGTSTAA
+1038 KSVGLKDGSSTAS

-1074 DGTSDYEVNGTIKSL
+1074 DGSSDYEVNGTIKSL
-1089 ADSLRVDT
+1089 ADSLKLDT
-1097 DTTGRVVASADGAL
+1097 DTTGRNPASSEGAL
-1111 DKLAGLKVVNKG
+1111 DKLANLKVVNKG
-1123 ESGYAIDSNGLSDAL
+1123 ESGYAIDSNGLVDAL

-1176 AAVNSRIDATNNNVA
+1176 AAVNARVDTTNNNVA
-1191 AIPRASSFIPRGK
+1191 AIPAASNFIPRSK
-1204 VATTGDDYT
+1204 VAVTGDDYT
-1213 LPYQK
+1213 LPYQN

-1223 FTGNVIKWKNNSNKS
+1223 LTGRNLYWTHDNKRIAITHYGNMVSFNTLVHADDFRVDFNNTDGVRINELRKLALSYRHLLDVGAVDSTAFT
-1238 VQLTHEGESIA
+1238 
-1249 SNVAISATEF
+1249 
-1259 LTPID
+1259 
-1264 PTYPVRLR
+1264 
-1272 GLGSITKSYNNLIYL
+1272 
-1287 GAQKAGNPTYKDVSS
+1287 DVTA
-1302 ETAYGLLSKLSAKK
+1302 ETANTALANLQLKK
-1316 TDDND
+1316 TGDND
-1321 WQLVESDNAGIFV
+1321 WFLTDTTNSGIFV
-1334 SKDSNDVGAIMYRNL
+1334 SKDSNDEKSIVYRNL
-1349 LPALVGSMKHLGSKV
+1349 VPALVGSAKHLGTKV

-1369 NMTSLSSKV
+1369 NMTSLSNKV
-1378 SGLETTIGQHTT
+1378 SGLETTINQHAT
-1390 KLTEIEQ
+1390 KLTEIAQ
-1397 AVASVN
+1397 AAENVN
-1403 STTLQDINTRIGDMK
+1403 AQTLQDINTRIGDMK
-1418 KLADG
+1418 KLSDS
-1423 VNTQVT
+1423 VSTQVT

-1436 ALETKAGTLEAGVTT
+1436 ALETKAGTLEASVTT
-1451 AQQTATAAKSK
+1451 AQQTATAAKNK

-1467 SSVNGLNTSVQ
+1467 SSVNGLNTAVQ

-1486 AAAKAAANET
+1486 AAAKATANET

-1501 TRRIAALESSATSD
+1501 TRRIAALEASSTSD

-1524 AAQTAATKA
+1524 AAQAAASKA

-1566 KITALETKVQALQ
+1566 KITALETKVKSLQ
-1579 NNASSS
+1579 SSASNNSG
-1585 NTGDNVPAGNYVPT
+1585 NNVPAGNYVPT
-1599 SKVQSSIDDKADGK
+1599 SKVQSSIEDKADGK

-1632 GNPLEVEA
+1632 GNPLEVES
-1640 NGDLTYPGRIRPR
+1640 NGDLTYPGRLRPR
-1653 QVNLTSDRRLKSDI
+1653 QINLTSDRRLKSDI

-1688 GEERSAGLLAQEVQ
+1688 SEERSAGLLAQEVQ

-1743 EQVKQLSQQ
+1743 EQVKRLSQQ

>member
-50 KMETVPDGKIT
+50 KIDTIPDGKIT

-67 TERNAEISDWL
+67 TERNAEIADWL

-95 QTAINRLDALYSN
+95 QTAINRLDAFYSN

-126 GNVNGLELVHVDDND
+126 GNVNGLELAHVDDND
-141 VFPRKEIGYT
+141 IFPRKENGYT

-165 IAAYKQQVATYD
+165 IAAYKQQMTTYN
-177 GHNRDKFTELTTNR
+177 GHDRDKFNSLTETRKTL
-191 QALVKKI
+191 AKKI
-198 TRWHEQLKLPT
+198 TRWHEQLRLPT
-209 DNIENELTT
+209 ENIENELNT

-233 YNEMM
+233 YNEIQ

-261 TRVLEHDKLV
+261 ARVLEHDKLV
-271 QDILAYNNKYDYRQ
+271 QDILAYNSKYDYRQ

-290 WIDNAIRNP
+290 WIDSAIRNP
-299 IQPTL
+299 VQPVL

-328 AYKRAT
+328 TYKRAT

-341 GEQNPQSS
+341 GEQNSQSS

-357 QYTPHNNYAGYQFIK
+357 QFTPHNNYAGYQFIK
-372 DHLNE
+372 DHLNKWE
-377 WDTRLD
+377 TRLD
-383 HISENIN
+383 YISGNID

-397 INNEFNALNE
+397 INNEYNALNE

-415 LATHKDATN
+415 LATHKNATN

-447 KWGLNDESMQ
+447 KWDLNDESMQ

-473 LGASPLPQP
+473 IGASPIPQP

-562 IRPFVVQARVES
+562 IRPFVGQARVES

-643 MGIVDVVNA
+643 MGIIDVVNA
-652 ILELAAGTRALVEE
+652 ILELAAGTRALVAE

-814 DKNLLLPFGT
+814 NKNLLLPFGT

-871 QLTAQDYN
+871 QLIAQDYN

-905 MTARGVSPDPAAKPL
+905 VTARGISADPAAKPL

-953 YMSPEYAIGNKAGS
+953 YMSPEYAIGNKPGS
-967 FGYNDENKSTYKILD
+967 FGYNDENRSTYKILD

-997 SNKQTALSN
+997 SNKQTALNN

-1016 VPGTAQPNKI
+1016 APGVAQPNKI

-1038 KSIGLKDGTSTAA
+1038 KSIGLKDGTSTAS

-1089 ADSLRVDT
+1089 TDSLRVDT
-1097 DTTGRVVASADGAL
+1097 DTTGRDAASAEGAL
-1111 DKLAGLKVVNKG
+1111 DKLTGLKVVNKG

-1138 GSINSVNESDNTLG
+1138 GSINNVNESDNTLG

-1169 KDAKAKL
+1169 QDAKAKL
-1176 AAVNSRIDATNNNVA
+1176 AAVNARIDTTNNNVA
-1191 AIPRASSFIPRGK
+1191 AIPAASNFIPRGK
-1204 VATTGDDYT
+1204 VALTSDDYT
-1213 LPYQK
+1213 LPYQS
-1218 GDDII
+1218 GNDIV
-1223 FTGNVIKWKNNSNKS
+1223 FTGNVIKWKNGNNKS
-1238 VQLTHEGESIA
+1238 VQLTHEGEYIV
-1249 SNVAISATEF
+1249 SNATMDAPEF

-1272 GLGSITKSYNNLIYL
+1272 GLGSLTKSYNHLIYF
-1287 GAQKAGNPTYKDVSS
+1287 GAQKRGNPTYADVTS
-1302 ETAYGLLSKLSAKK
+1302 ESAYGLLSNLSPKK

-1334 SKDSNDVGAIMYRNL
+1334 SKNDNDTGAIMYRNL
-1349 LPALVGSMKHLGSKV
+1349 VPALVGAVKHLGAKV

-1369 NMTSLSSKV
+1369 NMTSLSGKV
-1378 SGLETTIGQHTT
+1378 STLETTIGQHAT
-1390 KLTEIEQ
+1390 KLTEIAQ
-1397 AVASVN
+1397 AAENVN
-1403 STTLQDINTRIGDMK
+1403 AQTLQDINTRIGDMK
-1418 KLADG
+1418 KLADS
-1423 VNTQVT
+1423 VNVQVT
-1429 QITPRIT
+1429 QITPRIE
-1436 ALETKAGTLEAGVTT
+1436 ALETKAGTLEAGVTA
-1451 AQQTATAAKSK
+1451 AQQTATAAKNK

-1467 SSVNGLNTSVQ
+1467 SSVNGLNTAVQ

-1486 AAAKAAANET
+1486 AAAKATANET

-1501 TRRIAALESSATSD
+1501 TRRIAALESSSASD

-1524 AAQTAATKA
+1524 AAQTAASKA

-1566 KITALETKVQALQ
+1566 KITALETKVKSLQ
-1579 NNASSS
+1579 SSTSNNSG
-1585 NTGDNVPAGNYVPT
+1585 NNVPAGNYVPT

-1632 GNPLEVEA
+1632 GNPLEVES
-1640 NGDLTYPGRIRPR
+1640 NGDLTYPGRLRPR

-1688 GEERSAGLLAQEVQ
+1688 SEERSAGLIAQDVQ

-1711 DERGYLSLDYNA
+1711 DENGYLSLDYNA

-1743 EQVKQLSQQ
+1743 EQVKRLSQQ

>member
-40 LILNDIAQIS
+40 FILNDIAQIS
-50 KMETVPDGKIT
+50 KIDTIPDGKIT

-67 TERNAEISDWL
+67 TERNAEIADWL

-126 GNVNGLELVHVDDND
+126 GNVNGLELVHVDDSD
-141 VFPRKEIGYT
+141 IFPRKENGYT

-165 IAAYKQQVATYD
+165 IAAYKQQMTTYN
-177 GHNRDKFTELTTNR
+177 GHDRDKFNSLTETRKTL
-191 QALVKKI
+191 AKKI
-198 TRWHEQLKLPT
+198 TRWHEQLRLPT
-209 DNIENELTT
+209 ENIENELNT

-261 TRVLEHDKLV
+261 ARVLEHDKLV

-290 WIDNAIRNP
+290 WIDSAIRNP
-299 IQPTL
+299 VQPVI

-341 GEQNPQSS
+341 GEQNSQSN

-357 QYTPHNNYAGYQFIK
+357 QFTPHNNYAGYQFIK

-377 WDTRLD
+377 WETRLD
-383 HISENIN
+383 YISGNID

-397 INNEFNALNE
+397 INNEYNALNE

-438 DNDIDAYMN
+438 DNDINAYMN

-526 PFFADSIIV
+526 PFFADSIII

-562 IRPFVVQARVES
+562 IRPFVGQARVES
-574 LVVFDD
+574 LVIFDD

-602 TGYAEQIANYLVNP
+602 TGYAEQIANYLINP

-643 MGIVDVVNA
+643 MGIIDVVNA
-652 ILELAAGTRALVEE
+652 ILELAAGTRALIAE

-814 DKNLLLPFGT
+814 NKNLLLPFGT

-905 MTARGVSPDPAAKPL
+905 MTARGVSSDPAAKPL

-953 YMSPEYAIGNKAGS
+953 YMSPEYAIGNKPGS

-997 SNKQTALSN
+997 SNKQTALNN
-1006 QSPVVANDIA
+1006 QNPVVANDIA
-1016 VPGTAQPNKI
+1016 TPGVAQPNKI
-1026 VKTDNENKVNDL
+1026 VKTDNDNKVSDL
-1038 KSIGLKDGTSTAA
+1038 KSVGLKDGTSTAS
-1051 LSTEG
+1051 LSTEN

-1074 DGTSDYEVNGTIKSL
+1074 DGTSDYEVSGTIKSL

-1097 DTTGRVVASADGAL
+1097 DTAGKDPASSDGAL
-1111 DKLAGLKVVNKG
+1111 DKLANLKVVNKG
-1123 ESGYAIDSNGLSDAL
+1123 ESGYAIDNNGLVDAL

-1169 KDAKAKL
+1169 QDAKAKL
-1176 AAVNSRIDATNNNVA
+1176 AAVNSRVDATNNNVA
-1191 AIPRASSFIPRGK
+1191 AIPAASNFIPRSK
-1204 VATTGDDYT
+1204 VAVTGDDYT
-1213 LPYQK
+1213 LPYQS
-1218 GDDII
+1218 GEDII
-1223 FTGNVIKWKNNSNKS
+1223 LTGRNLFWTHDSKRIVITHYGNMISFGTLVHANDFRVDFKNTDGVRINELRKLALSYRHLLDVGAVDSTAFTEV
-1238 VQLTHEGESIA
+1238 TA
-1249 SNVAISATEF
+1249 
-1259 LTPID
+1259 
-1264 PTYPVRLR
+1264 
-1272 GLGSITKSYNNLIYL
+1272 
-1287 GAQKAGNPTYKDVSS
+1287 
-1302 ETAYGLLSKLSAKK
+1302 ETANTALANLQLKK
-1316 TDDND
+1316 IGDND
-1321 WQLVESDNAGIFV
+1321 WFLTDTTNSGTFV
-1334 SKDSNDVGAIMYRNL
+1334 SKDNNDERSIVYRNL
-1349 LPALVGSMKHLGSKV
+1349 VPALVGSAKHLGTKV

-1369 NMTSLSSKV
+1369 NMTSLSGKV
-1378 SGLETTIGQHTT
+1378 STLETTIGQHAT
-1390 KLTEIEQ
+1390 KLTEIAQ
-1397 AVASVN
+1397 AAENVN
-1403 STTLQDINTRIGDMK
+1403 AQTLQDINTRIGDMK
-1418 KLADG
+1418 KLADS

-1451 AQQTATAAKSK
+1451 AQQTATAAKNK

-1467 SSVNGLNTSVQ
+1467 SSVNGLNTAVQ

-1524 AAQTAATKA
+1524 AAQTAASKA

-1566 KITALETKVQALQ
+1566 KITALETKVQTLQ

-1585 NTGDNVPAGNYVPT
+1585 NAGNNVPAGSYVPT

-1632 GNPLEVEA
+1632 GNPLEVES
-1640 NGDLTYPGRIRPR
+1640 NGDLTYPGRLRPR
-1653 QVNLTSDRRLKSDI
+1653 QINLTSDRRLKSDI

-1688 GEERSAGLLAQEVQ
+1688 SEERSAGLLAQEVQ
-1702 RVLPEAVSQ
+1702 RVLPEAISQ

-1743 EQVKQLSQQ
+1743 EQVKRLSQQ

>member
-1 MERIPDSDKILVPHK
+1 MDRIPDSDKILVPHK

-50 KMETVPDGKIT
+50 KIDTIPDGKIT

-67 TERNAEISDWL
+67 TERNAEIADWL

-141 VFPRKEIGYT
+141 VFPRKENGYT

-165 IAAYKQQVATYD
+165 IAAYKQQMTTYN
-177 GHNRDKFTELTTNR
+177 GHDRDKFNSLTETRKTL
-191 QALVKKI
+191 AKKI
-198 TRWHEQLKLPT
+198 TRWHEQLRLPT
-209 DNIENELTT
+209 ENIENELNT

-290 WIDNAIRNP
+290 WIDSAIRNP
-299 IQPTL
+299 VQPVL

-341 GEQNPQSS
+341 SEQNSQSS

-357 QYTPHNNYAGYQFIK
+357 QFTPHNNYAGYQFIK

-377 WDTRLD
+377 WETRLD
-383 HISENIN
+383 YISGNID

-397 INNEFNALNE
+397 INNEYNALNE

-562 IRPFVVQARVES
+562 IRPFVGQARVES
-574 LVVFDD
+574 LVIFDD

-643 MGIVDVVNA
+643 MGIIDVVNA
-652 ILELAAGTRALVEE
+652 ILELAAGTRALVAE

-730 DAKTSQLREELKTI
+730 DAKTSQLREELKAI

-749 KKQDDAVKESLA
+749 KKQDDAVRESLA

-814 DKNLLLPFGT
+814 NKNLLLPFGT
-824 TFALTNAEGLP
+824 TFALTNVEGLP
-835 TGVVK
+835 TGVIK

-905 MTARGVSPDPAAKPL
+905 VTARGISSDPAAKPL

-997 SNKQTALSN
+997 SNKQTALNN

-1016 VPGTAQPNKI
+1016 TPGTAQPNKI

-1074 DGTSDYEVNGTIKSL
+1074 DGSSDYEVNGTIKSL
-1089 ADSLRVDT
+1089 ADSLKLDT
-1097 DTTGRVVASADGAL
+1097 DTAGRDPASSDGAL
-1111 DKLAGLKVVNKG
+1111 DKLANLKVVNKG
-1123 ESGYAIDSNGLSDAL
+1123 ESGYAIDNNGLVDAL
-1138 GSINSVNESDNTLG
+1138 GSINNVNESDNTLG

-1169 KDAKAKL
+1169 QDAKAKL
-1176 AAVNSRIDATNNNVA
+1176 AAVNSRVDATNNNVA
-1191 AIPRASSFIPRGK
+1191 AIPAASNFIPRSK
-1204 VATTGDDYT
+1204 VAVTGDDYT
-1213 LPYQK
+1213 LPYQS
-1218 GDDII
+1218 GEDII
-1223 FTGNVIKWKNNSNKS
+1223 LTGRNLFWTHDNKRIAITHYGNMVSFGTLVHADDFRVDFKNTDGVRINELRKLALSYRHLLDVGAVDSTAFT
-1238 VQLTHEGESIA
+1238 
-1249 SNVAISATEF
+1249 
-1259 LTPID
+1259 D
-1264 PTYPVRLR
+1264 
-1272 GLGSITKSYNNLIYL
+1272 IT
-1287 GAQKAGNPTYKDVSS
+1287 A
-1302 ETAYGLLSKLSAKK
+1302 ETANTALANLQLKK
-1316 TDDND
+1316 IGDND
-1321 WQLVESDNAGIFV
+1321 WFLTDTTNSGTFV
-1334 SKDSNDVGAIMYRNL
+1334 SKDSNDERSIVYRNL
-1349 LPALVGSMKHLGSKV
+1349 VPALVGSAKHLGTKV

-1378 SGLETTIGQHTT
+1378 SGLETTIGQHAT
-1390 KLTEIEQ
+1390 KLTEIAQ
-1397 AVASVN
+1397 AAENVN
-1403 STTLQDINTRIGDMK
+1403 AQTLQDINTRIGDMK
-1418 KLADG
+1418 KLADS

-1436 ALETKAGTLEAGVTT
+1436 ALETKAGTLEAGVTA
-1451 AQQTATAAKSK
+1451 AQQTATAAKNK

-1467 SSVNGLNTSVQ
+1467 SSVNGLNTAVQ
-1478 QAKSKADA
+1478 QVKSKADA

-1501 TRRIAALESSATSD
+1501 TRRIAALESSSASD

-1524 AAQTAATKA
+1524 AAQTAASKA

-1547 TNLGSTVGGHTTK
+1547 SNLGSTVGGHTTK

-1566 KITALETKVQALQ
+1566 KITALETKVKSLQ
-1579 NNASSS
+1579 SSASNNRG
-1585 NTGDNVPAGNYVPT
+1585 NNVPAGNYVPT

-1613 IVRFFGEG
+1613 IVRFFGKG

-1632 GNPLEVEA
+1632 GNPLEVES
-1640 NGDLTYPGRIRPR
+1640 NGDLTYPGRLRPR
-1653 QVNLTSDRRLKSDI
+1653 QINLTSDRRLKSDI

-1688 GEERSAGLLAQEVQ
+1688 SEARSAGLIAQEVQ

-1743 EQVKQLSQQ
+1743 EQVKRLSQQ

>member
-1 MERIPDSDKILVPHK
+1 MDRIPDSDKILVPHK

-40 LILNDIAQIS
+40 LILNDITQIS
-50 KMETVPDGKIT
+50 KIETIPDGKIT

-67 TERNAEISDWL
+67 TERNAEIADWL
-78 EYRKQFLATY
+78 AYRKQFIATY
-88 LTLDTPE
+88 ITLDTPE
-95 QTAINRLDALYSN
+95 QTTINQLDALYSD
-108 ALNKYGNS
+108 AINKYGNS

-126 GNVNGLELVHVDDND
+126 GNVNGLELTYIDDND
-141 VFPRKEIGYT
+141 VFPRKESGYT
-151 ALEQSQITMKLRND
+151 ALEQSQVTMRLRND
-165 IAAYKQQVATYD
+165 IAAYKQQVTTYN
-177 GHNRDKFTELTTNR
+177 GHDRDKFNSLTETRRTL
-191 QALVKKI
+191 AKKI
-198 TRWHEQLKLPT
+198 TRWHEQLRLPM
-209 DNIENELTT
+209 DNIESELTT

-238 RRVQAY
+238 RRVQTY

-261 TRVLEHDKLV
+261 ARVLEHDKLV

-290 WIDNAIRNP
+290 WIDSAIRNP
-299 IQPTL
+299 VQPVL

-341 GEQNPQSS
+341 GEQNSQSS

-357 QYTPHNNYAGYQFIK
+357 QFTPHNNYAGYQFIK

-377 WDTRLD
+377 WETRLD
-383 HISENIN
+383 YISGNID

-397 INNEFNALNE
+397 INNEYNALNE

-526 PFFADSIIV
+526 PFFADSIII

-562 IRPFVVQARVES
+562 IRPFVGQARVES
-574 LVVFDD
+574 LVIFDD

-643 MGIVDVVNA
+643 MGIIDVVNA
-652 ILELAAGTRALVEE
+652 ILELAAGTRALVAE

-905 MTARGVSPDPAAKPL
+905 MTARGVSSDPAAKPL

-997 SNKQTALSN
+997 SNKQTALNN
-1006 QSPVVANDIA
+1006 QNPVVANDIA
-1016 VPGTAQPNKI
+1016 TPGVAQPNKI
-1026 VKTDNENKVNDL
+1026 VKTDNDNKVSDL
-1038 KSIGLKDGTSTAA
+1038 KSVGLKDGTSTAS
-1051 LSTEG
+1051 LSTEN

-1074 DGTSDYEVNGTIKSL
+1074 DGTSDYEVSGTIKSL

-1097 DTTGRVVASADGAL
+1097 DTTGKDPASSDGAL
-1111 DKLAGLKVVNKG
+1111 DKLANLKVVNKG
-1123 ESGYAIDSNGLSDAL
+1123 ESGYAIDNNGLVDAL

-1169 KDAKAKL
+1169 QDAKAKL
-1176 AAVNSRIDATNNNVA
+1176 AAVNSRVDATNNNVA
-1191 AIPRASSFIPRGK
+1191 AIPAASNFIPRSK
-1204 VATTGDDYT
+1204 VAVTGDDYT
-1213 LPYQK
+1213 LPYQS
-1218 GDDII
+1218 GEDII
-1223 FTGNVIKWKNNSNKS
+1223 LTGRNLFWTHDNKRIVITHYGNMISFSTLVHANDFRVDFKNTDGVRINELRKLALSYRHLLDVGAVDSTAFTEV
-1238 VQLTHEGESIA
+1238 TA
-1249 SNVAISATEF
+1249 
-1259 LTPID
+1259 
-1264 PTYPVRLR
+1264 
-1272 GLGSITKSYNNLIYL
+1272 
-1287 GAQKAGNPTYKDVSS
+1287 
-1302 ETAYGLLSKLSAKK
+1302 ETANTALANLQLKK
-1316 TDDND
+1316 IGDND
-1321 WQLVESDNAGIFV
+1321 WFLTDTTNSGTFV
-1334 SKDSNDVGAIMYRNL
+1334 SKDNNDERSIVYRNL
-1349 LPALVGSMKHLGSKV
+1349 VPALVGSAKHLGTKV

-1369 NMTSLSSKV
+1369 NMTSLSGKV
-1378 SGLETTIGQHTT
+1378 STLETTIGQHAT
-1390 KLTEIEQ
+1390 KLTEIAQ
-1397 AVASVN
+1397 AAENVN
-1403 STTLQDINTRIGDMK
+1403 AQTLQDINTRIGDMK

-1423 VNTQVT
+1423 VNAQVT

-1436 ALETKAGTLEAGVTT
+1436 ALETKAGTLEASVTT
-1451 AQQTATAAKSK
+1451 AQQTATAAKNK

-1467 SSVNGLNTSVQ
+1467 SSVNGLNTAVQ

-1501 TRRIAALESSATSD
+1501 TRRIAALEASSTSD
-1515 RAAVQAATQ
+1515 RVAVQAATQ
-1524 AAQTAATKA
+1524 AAQAAASKA

-1547 TNLGSTVGGHTTK
+1547 ANLGSTVGGHTTK

-1566 KITALETKVQALQ
+1566 KITALETKVKSLQ
-1579 NNASSS
+1579 SSASNNSG
-1585 NTGDNVPAGNYVPT
+1585 NNVPAGNYVPT

-1632 GNPLEVEA
+1632 GNPLEAES
-1640 NGDLTYPGRIRPR
+1640 NGDLTYPGRLRPR
-1653 QVNLTSDRRLKSDI
+1653 QINLTSDRRLKSDI

-1688 GEERSAGLLAQEVQ
+1688 SEERSAGLLAQEVQ

-1711 DERGYLSLDYNA
+1711 DDNGYLSLDYNA

-1743 EQVKQLSQQ
+1743 EQVKRLSQQ